1 MTNPYLRLVMG
12 EDEESTAPA
21 GVRNPYEEMLD
32 ASLAAE
38 ERERARVLNNAFK
51 VNPDEEAELRQL
63 HERGKQSAMP
73 SAPTDSAI
81 GRLQSA
87 FPVPPSPDMIQD
99 KAQFKTDLTMREL
112 MSNVAFAPA
121 LKRKYTEEDFARIA
135 SDDSRQLS
143 VVENTLKQTGDFGRS
158 FATGLLPST
167 IGLSAA
173 GLGEWLDSAAIAWRK
188 NVLGNIPGVA
198 GALDKLDAQE
208 AEFWAANPSLARAV
222 APVAGPGAA
231 LKTYGGVGKEVA
243 TAWRPDDIGIEDQI
257 AEGLGQII
265 TTVALTAA
273 TGSPVPA
280 SVAFAGMGAEQQAES
295 LRAAGLEPSERF
307 GELSVGAAI
316 TGGSELLRLGSIMK
330 VLPPGVRSRVLGS
343 VVARISG
350 QALEEGAQEIAE
362 GLAQNLVT
370 TTYDPTASVFEGL
383 AEQGGIAAATAAIF
397 QTGVE
402 LLLPGRQRAPTAEQ
416 LAAQAA
422 LQGRSAEG
430 QLTRLQE
437 TLDAAA
443 QSKLIN
449 RDRAALEE
457 FVNEAAEGTELSNV
471 FIAPDSFAQVAGE
484 LGVDVMEL
492 ARQLGVA
499 DQMQDSALTST
510 PITMPVGK
518 FIATVADTDLAGPLM
533 EVAKLNPFLPSRA
546 EIKAAQEAG
555 EDQFVARA
563 EALAAAVS
571 QDETVRVEAQAIST
585 RIASEMN
592 TVGRFTGDANRVYA
606 TAATQMYVQL
616 AQRLGISPQQA
627 FDNYPLRVAGQ
638 RIGGQPE
645 GQVLASGR
653 AQIVSE
659 AQQQQMYEAA
669 DSFQEEANKVI
680 EDSEFGY
687 EMLDEQLAVIE
698 AEYEARSD
706 ALREID
712 TVELSYNARRAFF
725 DARFDALDP
734 ASPEYDDE
742 LAALEEEADKV
753 EAEAFIDE
761 QDRVAEESIRLMEE
775 SEQRLEKET
784 ERLETEARRQIED
797 FRRQAITDLV
807 DRFEEAYGT
816 AALLDTAYEA
826 YAEYDT
832 RERMAV
838 TDDGEV
844 ISLRD
849 LIARQGET
857 LGQTRRL
864 RSREETLKKYGLD
877 PKKKHT
883 TRQVAAALEARTRA
897 KHGNI
902 ARGDYSAE
910 AARKIRDWV
919 VDEVMFEVDQ
929 SKDNPEK
936 SAVGWY
942 SEKFQIALDRMGL
955 AFNEL
960 VDGIEGSNLP
970 GVQQLQSKEGARQFL
985 TALIAVTSDGAKV
998 KDNLRF
1004 ALATYAYFRENG
1016 RLPANVGFGGER
1028 NSSMNLNLA
1037 NIQALLDQYGAEG
1050 MGTYLLQ
1057 KDTVSNLKKV
1067 AKTNDETFNTA
1078 YKADMQ
1084 LPLAALYFGPKLGA
1098 FYANLRGDTGYLTM
1112 DRWWSRTF
1120 NRYRGTLLAKPTR
1133 EGLDRFKALVTED
1146 RKLNQPASEMT
1157 DDEALA
1163 LTAEYV
1169 KTYKDKK
1176 YKNGTEIEKAAN
1188 TLWKAAFEKL
1198 EDQPFNAS
1206 DREFMVNTT
1215 IASQKL
1221 LKRRGINLTVADIQA
1236 VLWYY
1241 EKRLYGTLGARQT
1254 ADISY
1259 GDVAV
1264 EYAEGFKSG
1273 EISYQDV
1280 LGERSDDAVPGEP
1293 REESYLNQADDE
1305 NISADQIVDASE
1317 DQTIGPEET
1326 FGQDEI
1332 DGTAGTA
1339 GDGRRTEESR
1349 RLAPLEGAPNVRG
1362 NTGPDPRLVAVAEQY
1377 ARDNGVPLKRQAEYV
1392 DVDPARAARIADA
1405 YDAMQHAPQD
1415 PAVQEAY
1422 ANLIQQT
1429 LAQYRALEAAG
1440 YQFWFYDTTNDPYD
1454 GNPQNAMRDLRSTQS
1469 MAVFSTE
1476 AGYGSNATDLDVA
1489 DNPMLADTGIEW
1501 PYGAADGPMRRVL
1514 ANDLFR
1520 AVHDAFGHGLEGA
1533 SFRARGEENAWQA
1546 HVRLFTGSAIAA
1558 ITSET
1563 RGQNSWLNF
1572 GPYADANKTAR
1583 VEDTIF
1589 ADQKTGLMPEWT
1601 WTEGRAADMPD
1612 ADETFGQT
1620 EITQHADGTQ
1630 IRVAEDVGQITVSSA
1645 YGEVKAYTKGDAV
1658 VVTGSFV
1665 EEGRRGQGI
1674 GTDLYQAL
1682 ANLAFERGQVLI
1694 SDRSVTDQAAGAWR
1708 ALAKRGYPVLE
1719 NYVPGTAPDQVG
1731 GGGAS
1736 PMGMNPFVALP
1747 PGKEDMSYAEAVG
1760 QLLSPA
1766 MRAAQAKMA
1775 ADINEGAK
1783 RLGSKTLGQPKAP
1796 IFFSAL
1802 SRFIE
1807 NSKTAKA
1814 PASQWKG
1821 MITNAPGIKVE
1832 EVEMSGVMEWLDLQ
1846 EGPVTREAVAAFVAA
1861 NGVTVE
1867 EVVKG
1872 APAEGNNARLE
1883 EIQREKLPL
1892 IEERDRIRVRQQ
1904 DLASKIDNQTINDKE
1919 KREYKANLNRFVEL
1933 GGLLV
1938 PLEQEE
1944 YNLSAPSGLDTKWSS
1959 YTLPGGENYTELLL
1973 TLPVKDPKKTT
1984 GYITV
1989 RDDDQADD
1997 ILTDM
2002 SAGGLEDLDYGRTET
2017 DTGTV
2022 IEIDG
2027 FDDGTWEEVTRI
2039 AEANGARLRR
2049 VETTGTQPTYRSSH
2063 WSEPNV
2069 LAHVRFKER
2078 TGPNGERVLALEEVQ
2093 SDWHQAGR
2101 ERGYAGQDPMKNW
2114 EIKKDDQGYY
2124 AVGPTYDRV
2133 PFPMA
2138 TTDQEA
2144 QAQVRAW
2151 VEGRASK
2158 IPNAPFKNNAW
2169 VELVLKRMVRYAA
2182 ENGFDTVAWIPGNI
2196 QNGKVVEADDNRAD
2210 FYDKIL
2216 PNIANKFGKK
2226 YGARVEKT
2234 PMDVADPSSSYA
2246 VGAYD
2251 ADGNL
2256 DMEFEDRAE
2265 AERYVAA
2272 ELADG
2277 NVLTLKDLGNLK
2289 FWTLPITPQLR
2300 AVAVEEGFSLFA
2312 RGRRGEY
2319 APRLKEIRLNA
2330 SADFST
2336 FLHELGHHF
2345 LEVYDA
2351 TALTL
2356 RDKEAAGETLTD
2368 GERGVLD
2375 DTRRLLTELARQTNT
2390 EVEGDVLDWWRGKA
2404 FEDRVQMHE
2413 QFARLTEAYFL
2424 DGKAPT
2430 PEMQSMFQTF
2440 KRWMLQ
2446 VYSSLTELNVEL
2458 NDEVRGIL
2466 DRMVAA
2472 EADIKTAEE
2481 NRGLNAMFATKPAFM
2496 TDDEWRGYQ
2505 QLALAATQA
2514 AEDELTARSLR
2525 DMKWLSRAKAREIR
2539 KLQKEAA
2546 EQRAIVEAAVT
2557 VEVMSQPINRART
2570 FLRKGINPDGTEVQG
2585 PHKLSI
2591 ELLKAAYPDGEWKK
2605 LGYGRYGMLGK
2616 EGIDAEMAAELFGF
2630 ESGDAL
2636 IRALLDAE
2644 PAEATIEGETDRR
2657 MLEEF
2662 GDLVNEEAINRAA
2675 DEALHNALR
2684 GRVLSAEYAALAK
2697 ASGQRKMMAAA
2708 AQQIAKQVIGKQNA
2722 AKLKPQVYIAA
2733 ERSAARKAEQALR
2746 RNDLVGAATAKRD
2759 QLLNFEL
2766 AREAQRVLKQRDRT
2780 LNLFRQVTSAKRDTV
2795 SKTRNYDL
2803 VQVARAILAAHGMGQ
2818 VRNAPIEYLDL
2829 LKRYD
2834 PRLYTSLEAT
2844 LLVAVAKQKTIA
2856 DLSVD
2861 EFLGLGDLIGQL
2873 WTLSREEKQVEIEGR
2888 KVELEQI
2895 TTELTDRLATLGDTE
2910 RGQIAEAA
2918 TDAQKNMRS
2927 FVGLLASLRR
2937 VESWARSMDGG
2948 VVGPFT
2954 KYVFR
2959 PISEAADRYRADR
2972 NRLITKFRELF
2983 VAIEPTMGGKKIAA
2997 PELAYTFK
3005 NKAELLHAILHTGNT
3020 SNKRK
3025 LLLGRQW
3032 GAERP
3037 DGTLDDSSWQKFLAR
3052 MAQDGTLT
3060 KADFDFAQGV
3070 WDLLEETKPLAQATH
3085 RKVFGRYFAE
3095 ITAEPVVTPFGT
3107 YAGGYVPAIYDQFF
3121 VGDAAVRAQQEQV
3134 EANDSTMFPSP
3145 ASGFTKGRVE
3155 YNEVLELN
3163 LQLLPMHIDRVL
3175 KFAHLASPVRDVLR
3189 ILRDKGF
3196 ARGLEQVDPTAQSD
3210 MLLPWLQR
3218 ASRQIVEEP
3227 SKGQAGRVADQFFRG
3242 VRNRSGMGLMF
3253 ANLVNV
3259 AQQFTG
3265 FPLVLLRVKPQYVG
3279 AALARYV
3286 ANPARMTKAA
3296 RGASLMMVERGD
3308 NQMSAMYNA
3317 IEQII
3322 DKKNLYGRT
3331 ADWLGRH
3338 TYFMQQGVQNV
3349 MDVIVWTG
3357 GYDQALARGESEAE
3371 AARQGDA
3378 AVRETQGS
3386 VFSEDI
3392 SRIETGPAWARTFTH
3407 MYSYFNMWG
3416 NLLGGEVETTM
3427 REVGLRKGAGRLM
3440 FVYMI
3445 GFLAPAITAQLVA
3458 DALRGQLP
3466 EDEEDDG
3473 YLDNWLSW
3481 FFMTQAKTAIAF
3493 APIVGQAANAT
3504 IGAFTAAPYDDRVG
3518 GSPAISAIEGAVRT
3532 PASVYEAVLA
3542 EGDKSRAVKDTL
3554 NLMTLLTGLPF
3565 QAAARPIGYAVD
3577 VAEGDIEP
3585 TSDLDYLRGLA
3596 TGTASEASR

>member
-32 ASLAAE
+32 ASTRVEDQQRALA
-38 ERERARVLNNAFK
+38 LNNAFK

-63 HERGKQSAMP
+63 HERGKQSVMP
-73 SAPTDSAI
+73 SALADSAI

-87 FPVPPSPDMIQD
+87 FPVPPSPNLIQD

-112 MSNVAFAPA
+112 MNNITFAPA

-158 FATGLLPST
+158 FAAALPST
-167 IGLSAA
+167 FGLSAA
-173 GLGEWLDSAAIAWRK
+173 GLGEWLDSAAITWRK

-243 TAWRPDDIGIEDQI
+243 TAWRPEDMGIEDQI

-265 TTVALTAA
+265 TAVALTAA

-307 GELSVGAAI
+307 GELSAGAAI

-402 LLLPGRQRAPTAEQ
+402 LLIPGRQRAPTAEQ

-443 QSKLIN
+443 QSKLVK

-457 FVNEAAEGTELSNV
+457 FVNEAAEGTELSSV
-471 FIAPDSFAQVAGE
+471 FIAPDSFAQVAEE

-499 DQMQDSALTST
+499 DQVQDSALTST

-571 QDETVRVEAQAIST
+571 QDETVRVEAEAISA
-585 RIASEMN
+585 RIAGEMN

-627 FDNYPLRVAGQ
+627 FDQYPLSVAGQ
-638 RIGGQPE
+638 RIGGQLSE
-645 GQVLASGR
+645 QVLASGR
-653 AQIVSE
+653 AGPE
-659 AQQQQMYEAA
+659 
-669 DSFQEEANKVI
+669 
-680 EDSEFGY
+680 
-687 EMLDEQLAVIE
+687 
-698 AEYEARSD
+698 R
-706 ALREID
+706 ID
-712 TVELSYNARRAFF
+712 QVQRTVNLFRGVGEGR
-725 DARFDALDP
+725 DP
-734 ASPEYDDE
+734 ASATDVGRFLSPDR
-742 LAALEEEADKV
+742 AV
-753 EAEAFIDE
+753 AEGYAGP
-761 QDRVAEESIRLMEE
+761 RGTVAEEQVTFSNL
-775 SEQRLEKET
+775 
-784 ERLETEARRQIED
+784 LETQNWM
-797 FRRQAITDLV
+797 QAKQQLGLTPAATMQDLV
-807 DRFEEAYGT
+807 
-816 AALLDTAYEA
+816 AAAQAQGYDGVSFTTKNGV
-826 YAEYDT
+826 EYIQVPVAP
-832 RERMAV
+832 E
-838 TDDGEV
+838 
-844 ISLRD
+844 
-849 LIARQGET
+849 GET

-864 RSREETLKKYGLD
+864 RTREETLKKYGLD
-877 PKKKHT
+877 PKKKYT

-902 ARGDYSAE
+902 ERGDYSAE
-910 AARKIRDWV
+910 AAKKIRDWV

-929 SKDNPEK
+929 AKDNPEK

-942 SEKFQIALDRMGL
+942 SEKFQAALDRMGL
-955 AFNEL
+955 AFREL
-960 VDGIEGSNLP
+960 VDGVEGSNLP
-970 GVQQLQSKEGARQFL
+970 GVQKLQSKEGARQFL

-1016 RLPANVGFGGER
+1016 TLPTNVGFGGER

-1057 KDTVSNLKKV
+1057 KDTVSNLKQV
-1067 AKTNDETFNTA
+1067 AKANDEIFNTA

-1146 RKLNQPASEMT
+1146 RQLNQPASEMT

-1169 KTYKDKK
+1169 KSYKDKK

-1215 IASQKL
+1215 IAAQKL

-1273 EISYQDV
+1273 KISYQDV
-1280 LGERSDDAVPGEP
+1280 LGERSDDAVSGEP
-1293 REESYLNQADDE
+1293 AKESYLNQTDDGG
-1305 NISADQIVDASE
+1305 ISADQIVDASE

-1332 DGTAGTA
+1332 DGRPEQT
-1339 GDGRRTEESR
+1339 GDRGRRYSGGG
-1349 RLAPLEGAPNVRG
+1349 LAPLEGAPVVQG
-1362 NTGPDPRLVAVAEQY
+1362 ATGPDPRIVAVAEQY
-1377 ARDNGVPLKRQAEYV
+1377 ARDNGIDFRRQSEYAQ
-1392 DVDPARAARIADA
+1392 VDPERGARIAQA
-1405 YDAMQHAPQD
+1405 YQDMAHAPQD
-1415 PAVQEAY
+1415 PAVREAY
-1422 ANLIQQT
+1422 ADLIRQT
-1429 LAQYRALEAAG
+1429 RAQYDALVAAG
-1440 YQFWFYDTTNDPYD
+1440 YTFTFFDSNSDPYA
-1454 GNPQNAMRDLRSTQS
+1454 GNPFAAMRDLRANQS
-1469 MAVFSTE
+1469 MAVYGTYD
-1476 AGYGSNATDLDVA
+1476 GYGTEGITGAA
-1489 DNPMLADTGIEW
+1489 IEGNPMLADTGLQW
-1501 PYGAADGPMRRVL
+1501 PDQAGTLYMVT

-1520 AVHDAFGHGLEGA
+1520 AVHDAFGHGVEGA
-1533 SFRARGEENAWQA
+1533 GFRARGEENAWQA
-1546 HVRLFTGSAIAA
+1546 HVRLFTGPAVGA

-1563 RGQNSWLNF
+1563 RGQNSWLNY
-1572 GPYADANKTAR
+1572 GPYGETNRTAKLEGT
-1583 VEDTIF
+1583 VF
-1589 ADQKTGLMPEWT
+1589 AEQKNGLMPDWT
-1601 WTEGRAADMPD
+1601 WTEGRVSDMPAPTEQEQTD
-1612 ADETFGQT
+1612 GQTTARPAGRPGQVDGGRLSSPRRLPDGTTEAVHYGRVAGLTATDPTQWGKGGAFLSRDERNRISEAPPRTYFGFNVGQPGGYVKEEGTGDNTYYAYVPMDRLYDLAEDPDNLVERAKEILQERKVAPISALELAVQEAGYAGFWRDHPSYGMAGAVFEPVPVSTERRPDAVPPADETFGQT

-1630 IRVAEDVGQITVSSA
+1630 IRVAEDVGQITVSSE

-1658 VVTGSFV
+1658 IVTGSFV

-1708 ALAKRGYPVLE
+1708 ALAQRGYTVLE
-1719 NYVPGTAPDQVG
+1719 NYVPGAAPDQVG

-1736 PMGMNPFVALP
+1736 PMGLNPFVALP

-1766 MRAAQAKMA
+1766 MRAAQAEMA

-1783 RLGSKTLGQPKAP
+1783 RLGP
-1796 IFFSAL
+1796 
-1802 SRFIE
+1802 
-1807 NSKTAKA
+1807 
-1814 PASQWKG
+1814 
-1821 MITNAPGIKVE
+1821 
-1832 EVEMSGVMEWLDLQ
+1832 
-1846 EGPVTREAVAAFVAA
+1846 
-1861 NGVTVE
+1861 
-1867 EVVKG
+1867 
-1872 APAEGNNARLE
+1872 
-1883 EIQREKLPL
+1883 
-1892 IEERDRIRVRQQ
+1892 
-1904 DLASKIDNQTINDKE
+1904 
-1919 KREYKANLNRFVEL
+1919 
-1933 GGLLV
+1933 
-1938 PLEQEE
+1938 
-1944 YNLSAPSGLDTKWSS
+1944 
-1959 YTLPGGENYTELLL
+1959 
-1973 TLPVKDPKKTT
+1973 
-1984 GYITV
+1984 
-1989 RDDDQADD
+1989 
-1997 ILTDM
+1997 
-2002 SAGGLEDLDYGRTET
+2002 
-2017 DTGTV
+2017 
-2022 IEIDG
+2022 
-2027 FDDGTWEEVTRI
+2027 
-2039 AEANGARLRR
+2039 
-2049 VETTGTQPTYRSSH
+2049 PT
-2063 WSEPNV
+2063 P
-2069 LAHVRFKER
+2069 
-2078 TGPNGERVLALEEVQ
+2078 
-2093 SDWHQAGR
+2093 
-2101 ERGYAGQDPMKNW
+2101 
-2114 EIKKDDQGYY
+2114 
-2124 AVGPTYDRV
+2124 
-2133 PFPMA
+2133 
-2138 TTDQEA
+2138 
-2144 QAQVRAW
+2144 
-2151 VEGRASK
+2151 
-2158 IPNAPFKNNAW
+2158 
-2169 VELVLKRMVRYAA
+2169 RYA
-2182 ENGFDTVAWIPGNI
+2182 
-2196 QNGKVVEADDNRAD
+2196 
-2210 FYDKIL
+2210 
-2216 PNIANKFGKK
+2216 
-2226 YGARVEKT
+2226 
-2234 PMDVADPSSSYA
+2234 
-2246 VGAYD
+2246 
-2251 ADGNL
+2251 
-2256 DMEFEDRAE
+2256 
-2265 AERYVAA
+2265 
-2272 ELADG
+2272 
-2277 NVLTLKDLGNLK
+2277 
-2289 FWTLPITPQLR
+2289 
-2300 AVAVEEGFSLFA
+2300 A

-2319 APRLKEIRLNA
+2319 SPRLKEIRLNA

-2356 RDKEAAGETLTD
+2356 RDKEAAGETLTA

-2375 DTRRLLTELARQTNT
+2375 DTRRLLAELARQTST
-2390 EVEGDVLDWWRGKA
+2390 EVEGDVLDWWRGRA

-2424 DGKAPT
+2424 EGKAPT
-2430 PEMQSMFQTF
+2430 PEMQGMFQTF

-2446 VYSSLTELNVEL
+2446 VYSSLTELDVEL

-2496 TDDEWRGYQ
+2496 TDEEWRGYQ
-2505 QLALAATQA
+2505 QLALTATQA

-2557 VEVMSQPINRART
+2557 AEVMSQPINRART

-2591 ELLKAAYPDGEWKK
+2591 ETLKAAYPDGEWKK

-2616 EGIDAEMAAELFGF
+2616 EGIDADMAAELFGF

-2766 AREAQRVLKQRDRT
+2766 AREAQRVLKQRNRT
-2780 LNLFRQVTSAKRDTV
+2780 LDLFRQVTSAKRDTV

-2873 WTLSREEKQVEIEGR
+2873 WTLSREEKQIEIEGR

-2895 TTELTDRLATLGDTE
+2895 TTELTSRLATLGDTE

-3005 NKAELLHAILHTGNT
+3005 NKAELLHAILHTGNA

-3095 ITAEPVVTPFGT
+3095 ITADPVVTPFGT

-3189 ILRDKGF
+3189 ILRDKEF

-3227 SKGQAGRVADQFFRG
+3227 SKGQAGRLADQFFRG

-3296 RGASLMMVERGD
+3296 RGASLMMAERGD

-3331 ADWLGRH
+3331 VDWLGRH
-3338 TYFMQQGVQNV
+3338 TYFMQQAVQNV

-3357 GYDQALARGESEAE
+3357 GYDQALANGATEAE
-3371 AARQGDA
+3371 AAKQGDA

-3392 SRIETGPAWARTFTH
+3392 ARIETGPAWARTFTH
-3407 MYSYFNMWG
+3407 MYSYFSMWG

-3554 NLMTLLTGLPF
+3554 NLMTLLTGIPF

>member
-32 ASLAAE
+32 ASTKAEDQQRALA
-38 ERERARVLNNAFK
+38 LNNAFK

-63 HERGKQSAMP
+63 HERGKQSVMP
-73 SAPTDSAI
+73 SAPADSAI

-87 FPVPPSPDMIQD
+87 FPVPPSPNLIQD

-112 MSNVAFAPA
+112 MNNISSAPA
-121 LKRKYTEEDFARIA
+121 LKRKYTQEDFARIA
-135 SDDSRQLS
+135 SDDSDKLS
-143 VVENTLKQTGDFGRS
+143 LVENTLKQTGDFGRS
-158 FATGLLPST
+158 LASAFPST
-167 IGLSAA
+167 IGLSTA

-222 APVAGPGAA
+222 TPYAGPGAV

-265 TTVALTAA
+265 TAVALTAA
-273 TGSPVPA
+273 TGNPVPA

-443 QSKLIN
+443 QSKLVN

-471 FIAPDSFAQVAGE
+471 FIAPDSFAQVAEE

-585 RIASEMN
+585 RIAGELN

-638 RIGGQPE
+638 RIGGQAAPSRPE
-645 GQVLASGR
+645 GQVPRTVSLFRGVGEGR
-653 AQIVSE
+653 
-659 AQQQQMYEAA
+659 
-669 DSFQEEANKVI
+669 
-680 EDSEFGY
+680 
-687 EMLDEQLAVIE
+687 
-698 AEYEARSD
+698 
-706 ALREID
+706 
-712 TVELSYNARRAFF
+712 
-725 DARFDALDP
+725 DP
-734 ASPEYDDE
+734 ASATDVGRFLSPDR
-742 LAALEEEADKV
+742 AV
-753 EAEAFIDE
+753 AEGYAGP
-761 QDRVAEESIRLMEE
+761 RGTVAEEQVTFSNLLETQTWMQAKERLGLTPSATMQDLVAAAQAQGYDGVSFTTKNGVEYIQVPVAPEGEFLGQFAGINAATANISELERAKRMKEQGASQDEIWQATGWNERVDGNWRFEVSDDQAALTGERSGRLENVLQHPELYDAYPGLRNVIVEDTSSVDAASLGVAADGTLIVRVNWPRVERQDGSGLLSILHELQHGIQTIETWSGGFSPDAVTTDALKAVNKVRKDLDSGAIWWTPVDVYRRVAGEVEARTTETRAGMTAEE
-775 SEQRLEKET
+775 RRRTPPEDDIPRGEQIKDPNFLLAVSEQKNR
-784 ERLETEARRQIED
+784 
-797 FRRQAITDLV
+797 V
-807 DRFEEAYGT
+807 M
-816 AALLDTAYEA
+816 ALLTGKPA
-826 YAEYDT
+826 
-832 RERMAV
+832 AV
-838 TDDGEV
+838 RFSADQLFD
-844 ISLRD
+844 RD
-849 LIARQGET
+849 GET

-942 SEKFQIALDRMGL
+942 SGKFQIALDRMGL

-1215 IASQKL
+1215 IAAQKL

-1280 LGERSDDAVPGEP
+1280 LGERSDDAVSGEP

-1332 DGTAGTA
+1332 DGRPQQPGA
-1339 GDGRRTEESR
+1339 GDGRRAYSR
-1349 RLAPLEGAPNVRG
+1349 RGLSPLEGAPAK
-1362 NTGPDPRLVAVAEQY
+1362 TAGPDPSLVAVAEDY
-1377 ARDNGVPLKRQAEYV
+1377 AAANGIALRRPARFAEL
-1392 DVDPARAARIADA
+1392 DVDRAQRIAA
-1405 YDAMQHAPQD
+1405 AFDAMQHAPQD
-1415 PAVQEAY
+1415 PAVRDAY
-1422 ANLIQQT
+1422 EDLKRQT
-1429 LAQYRALEAAG
+1429 QAQYDALVAAG
-1440 YQFWFYDTTNDPYD
+1440 YSFTFYDGDTDPYA
-1454 GNPQNAMRDLRSTQS
+1454 GNPMNAMRDLRNNKN
-1469 MAVFSTE
+1469 MAVYGTYS
-1476 AGYGSNATDLDVA
+1476 GYGTAGVTDGDRA
-1489 DNPMLADTGIEW
+1489 DNPMLEDTGLQW
-1501 PYGAADGPMRRVL
+1501 PDQNGVL
-1514 ANDLFR
+1514 QPVTSNDLFR

-1533 SFRARGEENAWQA
+1533 GFRARGEENAWQA
-1546 HVRLFTGSAIAA
+1546 HQRLYTGPALAA
-1558 ITSET
+1558 ATTEL
-1563 RGQNSWLNF
+1563 RGQNSWLNY
-1572 GPYADANKTAR
+1572 GPYGETNRTAK
-1583 VEDTIF
+1583 VEDTVF
-1589 ADQKTGLMPEWT
+1589 AENKIGLLPEWA
-1601 WTEGRAADMPD
+1601 WTEGVVEDMPD

-1630 IRVAEDVGQITVSSA
+1630 IRVAEDVGQITVSSE

-1708 ALAKRGYPVLE
+1708 ALAQRGYTVLE
-1719 NYVPGTAPDQVG
+1719 NYVPGEQPDQVG

-1736 PMGMNPFVALP
+1736 PMGLNPFVALP

-1766 MRAAQAKMA
+1766 MRAAQAEMA
-1775 ADINEGAK
+1775 ADVNEGAK
-1783 RLGSKTLGQPKAP
+1783 RLGP
-1796 IFFSAL
+1796 
-1802 SRFIE
+1802 
-1807 NSKTAKA
+1807 
-1814 PASQWKG
+1814 
-1821 MITNAPGIKVE
+1821 
-1832 EVEMSGVMEWLDLQ
+1832 
-1846 EGPVTREAVAAFVAA
+1846 
-1861 NGVTVE
+1861 
-1867 EVVKG
+1867 
-1872 APAEGNNARLE
+1872 
-1883 EIQREKLPL
+1883 
-1892 IEERDRIRVRQQ
+1892 
-1904 DLASKIDNQTINDKE
+1904 
-1919 KREYKANLNRFVEL
+1919 
-1933 GGLLV
+1933 
-1938 PLEQEE
+1938 
-1944 YNLSAPSGLDTKWSS
+1944 
-1959 YTLPGGENYTELLL
+1959 
-1973 TLPVKDPKKTT
+1973 
-1984 GYITV
+1984 
-1989 RDDDQADD
+1989 
-1997 ILTDM
+1997 
-2002 SAGGLEDLDYGRTET
+2002 
-2017 DTGTV
+2017 
-2022 IEIDG
+2022 
-2027 FDDGTWEEVTRI
+2027 
-2039 AEANGARLRR
+2039 
-2049 VETTGTQPTYRSSH
+2049 PT
-2063 WSEPNV
+2063 P
-2069 LAHVRFKER
+2069 
-2078 TGPNGERVLALEEVQ
+2078 
-2093 SDWHQAGR
+2093 
-2101 ERGYAGQDPMKNW
+2101 
-2114 EIKKDDQGYY
+2114 
-2124 AVGPTYDRV
+2124 
-2133 PFPMA
+2133 
-2138 TTDQEA
+2138 
-2144 QAQVRAW
+2144 
-2151 VEGRASK
+2151 
-2158 IPNAPFKNNAW
+2158 
-2169 VELVLKRMVRYAA
+2169 RYA
-2182 ENGFDTVAWIPGNI
+2182 
-2196 QNGKVVEADDNRAD
+2196 
-2210 FYDKIL
+2210 
-2216 PNIANKFGKK
+2216 
-2226 YGARVEKT
+2226 
-2234 PMDVADPSSSYA
+2234 
-2246 VGAYD
+2246 
-2251 ADGNL
+2251 
-2256 DMEFEDRAE
+2256 
-2265 AERYVAA
+2265 
-2272 ELADG
+2272 
-2277 NVLTLKDLGNLK
+2277 
-2289 FWTLPITPQLR
+2289 
-2300 AVAVEEGFSLFA
+2300 A

-2390 EVEGDVLDWWRGKA
+2390 EVEGDVLDWWRGRA

-2430 PEMQSMFQTF
+2430 PEMQGMFQTF

-2766 AREAQRVLKQRDRT
+2766 AREAQRVLKQRNRT
-2780 LNLFRQVTSAKRDTV
+2780 LDLFRQVTSAKRDTV

-2873 WTLSREEKQVEIEGR
+2873 WTLSREEKQIEIEGR
-2888 KVELEQI
+2888 RVELEQI
-2895 TTELTDRLATLGDTE
+2895 TTELTDRLSTLGDTE

-2918 TDAQKNMRS
+2918 TDAQKNLRS

-3037 DGTLDDSSWQKFLAR
+3037 DGTLDDSSWQKFIAR

-3145 ASGFTKGRVE
+3145 TSGFTKGRVE

-3189 ILRDKGF
+3189 ILRDKEF

-3286 ANPARMTKAA
+3286 TNPARMTKAA

-3331 ADWLGRH
+3331 VDWFGRH
-3338 TYFMQQGVQNV
+3338 TYFLQQAVQNV

-3357 GYDQALARGESEAE
+3357 GYDQALASGATEAE

-3378 AVRETQGS
+3378 VVRETQGS

-3407 MYSYFNMWG
+3407 MYSYFSMWG

-3493 APIVGQAANAT
+3493 APIVGQAGNAA
-3504 IGAFTAAPYDDRVG
+3504 IGAFTDAPYDDRVG

-3532 PASVYEAVLA
+3532 PASVYEAVLTD
-3542 EGDKSRAVKDTL
+3542 GDKSRAVKDTL
-3554 NLMTLLTGLPF
+3554 NLMTLLTGVPF

>member
-32 ASLAAE
+32 ASTRVEDQQRALA
-38 ERERARVLNNAFK
+38 LNNAFK

-63 HERGKQSAMP
+63 HERGKQSVMP
-73 SAPTDSAI
+73 SAPADSAI

-87 FPVPPSPDMIQD
+87 FPVPPSPNLIQD

-112 MSNVAFAPA
+112 MSNISSAPA
-121 LKRKYTEEDFARIA
+121 LKRKYTQEDFATIA
-135 SDDSRQLS
+135 SDDSMQLS
-143 VVENTLKQTGDFGRS
+143 MVERTIKGIGGRGFMTEFPRATMADLAFRKVSGETLSLTDEGRLLDATARVNELTAEQEGRGIISYALNIVGSTLGQLITGAPAGAAGAGVGAVTGAGIGAAGAAIGGQLGPQI
-158 FATGLLPST
+158 ATPEEIVT
-167 IGLSAA
+167 IPAATVTGALVGGKRGYAA
-173 GLGEWLDSAAIAWRK
+173 GLAVHNFRQITGLSYLEYSNYRDINGQLMDPDIAR
-188 NVLGNIPGVA
+188 
-198 GALDKLDAQE
+198 
-208 AEFWAANPSLARAV
+208 
-222 APVAGPGAA
+222 GAA
-231 LKTYGGVGKEVA
+231 LVVGALSTGTETFADITLSKSLPGFEKFLGKGGKEVA
-243 TAWRPDDIGIEDQI
+243 EQLLATDVGRSALSKLGRRVAETSGVEAVTEGVQGVIEILGGEAAKGI
-257 AEGLGQII
+257 AEGEFAPI
-265 TTVALTAA
+265 T
-273 TGSPVPA
+273 
-280 SVAFAGMGAEQQAES
+280 
-295 LRAAGLEPSERF
+295 
-307 GELSVGAAI
+307 
-316 TGGSELLRLGSIMK
+316 
-330 VLPPGVRSRVLGS
+330 
-343 VVARISG
+343 
-350 QALEEGAQEIAE
+350 LEEAGARVGESVLQGAIGGA
-362 GLAQNLVT
+362 GVPIVT
-370 TTYDPTASVFEGL
+370 APVTIPV
-383 AEQGGIAAATAAIF
+383 EQYFIN
-397 QTGVE
+397 
-402 LLLPGRQRAPTAEQ
+402 R
-416 LAAQAA
+416 QAA
-422 LQGRSAEG
+422 YAAMEARSAGG
-430 QLTRLQE
+430 QLNRLQSAV
-437 TLDAAA
+437 DAAA
-443 QSKLIN
+443 QSKLVK

-471 FIAPDSFAQVAGE
+471 FIAPDSFAQVAEE

-499 DQMQDSALTST
+499 DQVQDSALTST

-563 EALAAAVS
+563 EALAAAVA
-571 QDETVRVEAQAIST
+571 QDETVRVEAEAISA
-585 RIASEMN
+585 RIVGEMN
-592 TVGRFTGDANRVYA
+592 AVGRFTGDANRVYA

-627 FDNYPLRVAGQ
+627 FDNYPLRV
-638 RIGGQPE
+638 GGGNLPGGPE
-645 GQVLASGR
+645 
-653 AQIVSE
+653 
-659 AQQQQMYEAA
+659 
-669 DSFQEEANKVI
+669 
-680 EDSEFGY
+680 
-687 EMLDEQLAVIE
+687 
-698 AEYEARSD
+698 
-706 ALREID
+706 
-712 TVELSYNARRAFF
+712 T
-725 DARFDALDP
+725 
-734 ASPEYDDE
+734 
-742 LAALEEEADKV
+742 
-753 EAEAFIDE
+753 
-761 QDRVAEESIRLMEE
+761 
-775 SEQRLEKET
+775 
-784 ERLETEARRQIED
+784 
-797 FRRQAITDLV
+797 
-807 DRFEEAYGT
+807 
-816 AALLDTAYEA
+816 
-826 YAEYDT
+826 
-832 RERMAV
+832 
-838 TDDGEV
+838 
-844 ISLRD
+844 
-849 LIARQGET
+849 ET
-857 LGQTRRL
+857 LGQG
-864 RSREETLKKYGLD
+864 KGL
-877 PKKKHT
+877 
-883 TRQVAAALEARTRA
+883 VSAAVRIGGKTYTGRNHGEAVNEARA
-897 KHGNI
+897 DGQ
-902 ARGDYSAE
+902 
-910 AARKIRDWV
+910 V
-919 VDEVMFEVDQ
+919 VDDINETAGFVD
-929 SKDNPEK
+929 SRGKFLRRDDPE
-936 SAVGWY
+936 AVYAAIAAGQLDRARQRVI
-942 SEKFQIALDRMGL
+942 EIALR
-955 AFNEL
+955 
-960 VDGIEGSNLP
+960 
-970 GVQQLQSKEGARQFL
+970 
-985 TALIAVTSDGAKV
+985 
-998 KDNLRF
+998 
-1004 ALATYAYFRENG
+1004 
-1016 RLPANVGFGGER
+1016 
-1028 NSSMNLNLA
+1028 
-1037 NIQALLDQYGAEG
+1037 
-1050 MGTYLLQ
+1050 
-1057 KDTVSNLKKV
+1057 
-1067 AKTNDETFNTA
+1067 
-1078 YKADMQ
+1078 
-1084 LPLAALYFGPKLGA
+1084 
-1098 FYANLRGDTGYLTM
+1098 RGDTVTLTSDM
-1112 DRWWSRTF
+1112 LTF
-1120 NRYRGTLLAKPTR
+1120 E
-1133 EGLDRFKALVTED
+1133 EG
-1146 RKLNQPASEMT
+1146 
-1157 DDEALA
+1157 
-1163 LTAEYV
+1163 
-1169 KTYKDKK
+1169 
-1176 YKNGTEIEKAAN
+1176 
-1188 TLWKAAFEKL
+1188 
-1198 EDQPFNAS
+1198 
-1206 DREFMVNTT
+1206 
-1215 IASQKL
+1215 
-1221 LKRRGINLTVADIQA
+1221 
-1236 VLWYY
+1236 
-1241 EKRLYGTLGARQT
+1241 
-1254 ADISY
+1254 
-1259 GDVAV
+1259 
-1264 EYAEGFKSG
+1264 
-1273 EISYQDV
+1273 
-1280 LGERSDDAVPGEP
+1280 
-1293 REESYLNQADDE
+1293 
-1305 NISADQIVDASE
+1305 
-1317 DQTIGPEET
+1317 QTIGPE
-1326 FGQDEI
+1326 
-1332 DGTAGTA
+1332 
-1339 GDGRRTEESR
+1339 
-1349 RLAPLEGAPNVRG
+1349 
-1362 NTGPDPRLVAVAEQY
+1362 
-1377 ARDNGVPLKRQAEYV
+1377 
-1392 DVDPARAARIADA
+1392 
-1405 YDAMQHAPQD
+1405 
-1415 PAVQEAY
+1415 
-1422 ANLIQQT
+1422 
-1429 LAQYRALEAAG
+1429 
-1440 YQFWFYDTTNDPYD
+1440 
-1454 GNPQNAMRDLRSTQS
+1454 
-1469 MAVFSTE
+1469 
-1476 AGYGSNATDLDVA
+1476 
-1489 DNPMLADTGIEW
+1489 
-1501 PYGAADGPMRRVL
+1501 
-1514 ANDLFR
+1514 
-1520 AVHDAFGHGLEGA
+1520 
-1533 SFRARGEENAWQA
+1533 
-1546 HVRLFTGSAIAA
+1546 
-1558 ITSET
+1558 
-1563 RGQNSWLNF
+1563 
-1572 GPYADANKTAR
+1572 
-1583 VEDTIF
+1583 
-1589 ADQKTGLMPEWT
+1589 
-1601 WTEGRAADMPD
+1601 
-1612 ADETFGQT
+1612 ETFGQT

-1630 IRVAEDVGQITVSSA
+1630 IRVAEDVG
-1645 YGEVKAYTKGDAV
+1645 
-1658 VVTGSFV
+1658 
-1665 EEGRRGQGI
+1665 
-1674 GTDLYQAL
+1674 
-1682 ANLAFERGQVLI
+1682 
-1694 SDRSVTDQAAGAWR
+1694 
-1708 ALAKRGYPVLE
+1708 P
-1719 NYVPGTAPDQVG
+1719 
-1731 GGGAS
+1731 
-1736 PMGMNPFVALP
+1736 
-1747 PGKEDMSYAEAVG
+1747 
-1760 QLLSPA
+1760 
-1766 MRAAQAKMA
+1766 
-1775 ADINEGAK
+1775 
-1783 RLGSKTLGQPKAP
+1783 KTLGQPKAP
-1796 IFFSAL
+1796 IFYSAL

-1807 NSKTAKA
+1807 NSKTTKA

-1832 EVEMSGVMEWLDLQ
+1832 EVEMSGVMDWLDLQ
-1846 EGPVTREAVAAFVAA
+1846 QGPVTREALAAFVAA

-1867 EVVKG
+1867 EVVR
-1872 APAEGNNARLE
+1872 ASSAAGNPRMDA
-1883 EIQREKLPL
+1883 IQREMLPL
-1892 IEERDRIRVRQQ
+1892 IEENDRILQ
-1904 DLASKIDNQTINDKE
+1904 DMNGLEDGPEMDALSE
-1919 KREYKANLNRFVEL
+1919 RHRANYDRIQEL
-1933 GGLLV
+1933 R
-1938 PLEQEE
+1938 LER
-1944 YNLSAPSGLDTKWSS
+1944 LDISSRDMDETKWGSW
-1959 YTLPGGENYTELLL
+1959 TLPGGQNYTELLL
-1973 TLPVKDPKKTT
+1973 RLPTEIKAVQNWR
-1984 GYITV
+1984 V
-1989 RDDDQADD
+1989 RRGDGQ
-1997 ILTDM
+1997 
-2002 SAGGLEDLDYGRTET
+2002 SAGLFGTE
-2017 DTGTV
+2017 
-2022 IEIDG
+2022 
-2027 FDDGTWEEVTRI
+2027 
-2039 AEANGARLRR
+2039 AEAQAWIDRNGTTPGFLRIER
-2049 VETTGTQPTYRSSH
+2049 EPDSQIETGYRSSH
-2063 WSEPNV
+2063 WSELSV

-2078 TGPNGERVLALEEVQ
+2078 TGPNGERVLALEEIQ

-2101 ERGYAGQDPMKNW
+2101 ERGYKSEDAEKIAAAERQDRISAAESRLANAEQVSGDIIRRVREFVQIHVPETWEATGRHPPDLSRVSDYELIFILDNVNQSRGQKYA
-2114 EIKKDDQGYY
+2114 DDVRSDASRLKQELSP
-2124 AVGPTYDRV
+2124 ALQERSNSQRALEASRSPS
-2133 PFPMA
+2133 PS
-2138 TTDQEA
+2138 TT
-2144 QAQVRAW
+2144 V
-2151 VEGRASK
+2151 
-2158 IPNAPFKNNAW
+2158 PNAPFKNNAW
-2169 VELVLKRMVRYAA
+2169 VDLVLKRMIRYAA
-2182 ENGFDTVAWIPGNI
+2182 ENGFDSVAWIPGNT
-2196 QNGKVVEADDNRAD
+2196 QNGRVVETDDNRSD
-2210 FYDKIL
+2210 FYDKIV
-2216 PNIANKFGKK
+2216 PNAASKLGKK
-2226 YGARVEKT
+2226 YGARVAQT
-2234 PMDVADPSSSYA
+2234 PIDMPAQAKGTGWEDTGQPKQARDA
-2246 VGAYD
+2246 GALQWW
-2251 ADGNL
+2251 A
-2256 DMEFEDRAE
+2256 
-2265 AERYVAA
+2265 
-2272 ELADG
+2272 
-2277 NVLTLKDLGNLK
+2277 
-2289 FWTLPITPQLR
+2289 LPITPELR
-2300 AVAVEEGFSLFA
+2300 AVAMEEGFSLFA

-2319 APRLKEIRLNA
+2319 SPRLKEIRLNA

-2375 DTRRLLTELARQTNT
+2375 DTRRLLTELARQTST
-2390 EVEGDVLDWWRGKA
+2390 EVEGDVLDWWRGRA

-2496 TDDEWRGYQ
+2496 TDEEWRGYQ

-2557 VEVMSQPINRART
+2557 AEVMSQPINRART

-2766 AREAQRVLKQRDRT
+2766 AREAQRVLKQRNRT
-2780 LNLFRQVTSAKRDTV
+2780 LDLFRRVTSAKRDTV

-2803 VQVARAILAAHGMGQ
+2803 VQVARAILAAHGMGR

-2873 WTLSREEKQVEIEGR
+2873 WTLSREEKQIEIEGR

-2918 TDAQKNMRS
+2918 TDAQKNLRS

-2997 PELAYTFK
+2997 PELSYTFK
-3005 NKAELLHAILHTGNT
+3005 NKAELLHAILHTGNA

-3052 MAQDGTLT
+3052 MAQEGTLT

-3189 ILRDKGF
+3189 ILRDKEF

-3227 SKGQAGRVADQFFRG
+3227 SKGQAGRLADQFFRG

-3322 DKKNLYGRT
+3322 DKKDLYGRT
-3331 ADWLGRH
+3331 VDWFGRH
-3338 TYFMQQGVQNV
+3338 TYFLQQAVQNV

-3407 MYSYFNMWG
+3407 MYSYFSMWG

-3554 NLMTLLTGLPF
+3554 NLMTLLTGIPF

>member
-32 ASLAAE
+32 ASTKAEDQQRALA
-38 ERERARVLNNAFK
+38 LNNAFK

-63 HERGKQSAMP
+63 HERGKQSVIP
-73 SAPTDSAI
+73 SAPADSAI

-87 FPVPPSPDMIQD
+87 FPVPPSPDLIQD
-99 KAQFKTDLTMREL
+99 KAQFKIDLTMREL

-443 QSKLIN
+443 QSKLVK

-571 QDETVRVEAQAIST
+571 QDETVRVEAQAISA

-653 AQIVSE
+653 AGIVSE
-659 AQQQQMYEAA
+659 AQEAA
-669 DSFQEEANKVI
+669 TDQLYDAIDRVEQETEQQLFDAI
-680 EDSEFGY
+680 EERAAVV
-687 EMLDEQLAVIE
+687 EDEYQARIDAL
-698 AEYEARSD
+698 EAR
-706 ALREID
+706 D
-712 TVELSYNARRAFF
+712 TVDVGQAAY
-725 DARFDALDP
+725 DAYTDPLFDALDP
-734 ASPEYDDE
+734 DSPTYDEDFDAIE
-742 LAALEEEADKV
+742 TEGRRL
-753 EAEAFIDE
+753 EAEA
-761 QDRVAEESIRLMEE
+761 REEAE
-775 SEQRLEKET
+775 SEVFDEVGAVEQERDAFLETER
-784 ERLETEARRQIED
+784 ERLETEGRLQVEE
-797 FRRQAITDLV
+797 FRRQAITDLF
-807 DRFEEAYGT
+807 DEFERAYGA
-816 AALLDTAYEA
+816 AALADAYDA
-826 YAEYDT
+826 YGEYDT

-838 TDDGEV
+838 RADGQV
-844 ISLRD
+844 VSLRD
-849 LIARQGET
+849 LIAGQGET

-1146 RKLNQPASEMT
+1146 RQLNQPASEMT

-1326 FGQDEI
+1326 FGQEAVDRAPQPRVIYEVAPDPNNTELAARWRQLTPEQRLAVSKIVAAEI
-1332 DGTAGTA
+1332 LPGVLRDLGASGRVLDQIGSYLDDTNPSFALALAA
-1339 GDGRRTEESR
+1339 GDVDTVAKIFGFVLSQDSMMAISPKEFPGSFQTSALRLDIGDKTFDEVAAIYATLRAITLPDGRQPIGGQTTSDGEMTILLGAEDDVIAIGDLVTQALGAAFPVTGHKVYAAFPDKQEYDYALPDGDPPGDAG
-1349 RLAPLEGAPNVRG
+1349 LA
-1362 NTGPDPRLVAVAEQY
+1362 
-1377 ARDNGVPLKRQAEYV
+1377 RQR
-1392 DVDPARAARIADA
+1392 ARAARSEASRVLNRETDRILGERRSQDTARDA
-1405 YDAMQHAPQD
+1405 GRDEQVDRGRLSSPRRLRDGTTEAVHYGRVAGLTATDPTRWGQGGAFLTREERNRIGEAPPRTYFGLNVGLPGGYAKEAGTGENAYYAYLPLDRLYDLSGD
-1415 PAVQEAY
+1415 PD
-1422 ANLIQQT
+1422 NLIV
-1429 LAQYRALEAAG
+1429 RAREIFQERNVA
-1440 YQFWFYDTTNDPYD
+1440 
-1454 GNPQNAMRDLRSTQS
+1454 SQS
-1469 MAVFSTE
+1469 AWEIAIQE
-1476 AGYGSNATDLDVA
+1476 AGYAGLWVN
-1489 DNPMLADTGIEW
+1489 NPAYGMAGIVFE
-1501 PYGAADGPMRRVL
+1501 PVPVSTERR
-1514 ANDLFR
+1514 
-1520 AVHDAFGHGLEGA
+1520 
-1533 SFRARGEENAWQA
+1533 
-1546 HVRLFTGSAIAA
+1546 
-1558 ITSET
+1558 
-1563 RGQNSWLNF
+1563 
-1572 GPYADANKTAR
+1572 
-1583 VEDTIF
+1583 
-1589 ADQKTGLMPEWT
+1589 
-1601 WTEGRAADMPD
+1601 PD
-1612 ADETFGQT
+1612 AVPPVDETFGQT

-1708 ALAKRGYPVLE
+1708 ALAQRGYPVLE
-1719 NYVPGTAPDQVG
+1719 NYVPGEQPDQVG

-1783 RLGSKTLGQPKAP
+1783 RLGP
-1796 IFFSAL
+1796 
-1802 SRFIE
+1802 
-1807 NSKTAKA
+1807 
-1814 PASQWKG
+1814 
-1821 MITNAPGIKVE
+1821 
-1832 EVEMSGVMEWLDLQ
+1832 
-1846 EGPVTREAVAAFVAA
+1846 
-1861 NGVTVE
+1861 
-1867 EVVKG
+1867 
-1872 APAEGNNARLE
+1872 
-1883 EIQREKLPL
+1883 
-1892 IEERDRIRVRQQ
+1892 
-1904 DLASKIDNQTINDKE
+1904 
-1919 KREYKANLNRFVEL
+1919 
-1933 GGLLV
+1933 
-1938 PLEQEE
+1938 
-1944 YNLSAPSGLDTKWSS
+1944 
-1959 YTLPGGENYTELLL
+1959 
-1973 TLPVKDPKKTT
+1973 
-1984 GYITV
+1984 
-1989 RDDDQADD
+1989 
-1997 ILTDM
+1997 
-2002 SAGGLEDLDYGRTET
+2002 
-2017 DTGTV
+2017 
-2022 IEIDG
+2022 
-2027 FDDGTWEEVTRI
+2027 
-2039 AEANGARLRR
+2039 
-2049 VETTGTQPTYRSSH
+2049 PT
-2063 WSEPNV
+2063 P
-2069 LAHVRFKER
+2069 
-2078 TGPNGERVLALEEVQ
+2078 
-2093 SDWHQAGR
+2093 
-2101 ERGYAGQDPMKNW
+2101 
-2114 EIKKDDQGYY
+2114 
-2124 AVGPTYDRV
+2124 
-2133 PFPMA
+2133 
-2138 TTDQEA
+2138 
-2144 QAQVRAW
+2144 
-2151 VEGRASK
+2151 
-2158 IPNAPFKNNAW
+2158 
-2169 VELVLKRMVRYAA
+2169 RYA
-2182 ENGFDTVAWIPGNI
+2182 
-2196 QNGKVVEADDNRAD
+2196 
-2210 FYDKIL
+2210 
-2216 PNIANKFGKK
+2216 
-2226 YGARVEKT
+2226 
-2234 PMDVADPSSSYA
+2234 
-2246 VGAYD
+2246 
-2251 ADGNL
+2251 
-2256 DMEFEDRAE
+2256 
-2265 AERYVAA
+2265 
-2272 ELADG
+2272 
-2277 NVLTLKDLGNLK
+2277 
-2289 FWTLPITPQLR
+2289 
-2300 AVAVEEGFSLFA
+2300 A

-2430 PEMQSMFQTF
+2430 PEMQGMFQTF

-2591 ELLKAAYPDGEWKK
+2591 DLLKAAYPDGEWKK

-2766 AREAQRVLKQRDRT
+2766 AREAQRVLKQRNRT
-2780 LNLFRQVTSAKRDTV
+2780 LDLFRQVTSAKRDTV

-2873 WTLSREEKQVEIEGR
+2873 WTLSREEKQIEIEGR

-2895 TTELTDRLATLGDTE
+2895 TTELTDRLSTLGDTE

-3189 ILRDKGF
+3189 ILRDKEF

-3227 SKGQAGRVADQFFRG
+3227 SKGQAGRLADQFFRG

-3338 TYFMQQGVQNV
+3338 TYFMQQAVQNV

-3493 APIVGQAANAT
+3493 APIVGQAGNAA
-3504 IGAFTAAPYDDRVG
+3504 IGAFTDAPYDDRVG

>member
-32 ASLAAE
+32 ASTRVEDQQRALA
-38 ERERARVLNNAFK
+38 LNNAFK

-63 HERGKQSAMP
+63 HERGKQSVMP
-73 SAPTDSAI
+73 SAPADSAI

-87 FPVPPSPDMIQD
+87 FPVPPSPNLIQD

-112 MSNVAFAPA
+112 MSNISSAPA
-121 LKRKYTEEDFARIA
+121 LKRKYTQEDFARIA
-135 SDDSRQLS
+135 SDDSEKLS
-143 VVENTLKQTGDFGRS
+143 LVENTLKQTGDFGRS
-158 FATGLLPST
+158 LASAFPST
-167 IGLSAA
+167 IGLSTA

-222 APVAGPGAA
+222 TPYAGPGAV

-243 TAWRPDDIGIEDQI
+243 TAWRPEDMGIEDQI

-265 TTVALTAA
+265 TAVALTAA
-273 TGSPVPA
+273 TGNPVPA
-280 SVAFAGMGAEQQAES
+280 TVAFAGMGAEQQAES

-307 GELSVGAAI
+307 GELSAGAAI

-370 TTYDPTASVFEGL
+370 STYDPTASVFEGL
-383 AEQGGIAAATAAIF
+383 AEQGGVAAATAAIF

-402 LLLPGRQRAPTAEQ
+402 LLIPGRQRAPTAEQ

-443 QSKLIN
+443 QSKLVK

-471 FIAPDSFAQVAGE
+471 FIAPDSFAQVAEE

-499 DQMQDSALTST
+499 DQVQDSALTST

-518 FIATVADTDLAGPLM
+518 FIATVADTDLAAPLM

-563 EALAAAVS
+563 EALAAAVA
-571 QDETVRVEAQAIST
+571 QDETVRVEAEAISA
-585 RIASEMN
+585 RIAGEMN
-592 TVGRFTGDANRVYA
+592 AVGRFTGDANRVYA

-627 FDNYPLRVAGQ
+627 FDNYPLSVAGQ

-645 GQVLASGR
+645 SQVLASGR
-653 AQIVSE
+653 AGIVSE
-659 AQQQQMYEAA
+659 AQQVASQA
-669 DSFQEEANKVI
+669 F
-680 EDSEFGY
+680 
-687 EMLDEQLAVIE
+687 DEQLDNLLLETEFDYTMTAQREEDIRTALE
-698 AEYEARSD
+698 TEYEGQFA
-706 ALREID
+706 ALDVINYFDIAQEAQ
-712 TVELSYNARRAFF
+712 TAFEESRL
-725 DARFDALDP
+725 AALDP
-734 ASPEYDDE
+734 GAPDYDAQVDAITAEGERVFNETIEREEAAIEERRDAIQAEMGAREETEIETSEAS
-742 LAALEEEADKV
+742 ALEQLEA
-753 EAEAFIDE
+753 
-761 QDRVAEESIRLMEE
+761 
-775 SEQRLEKET
+775 
-784 ERLETEARRQIED
+784 
-797 FRRQAITDLV
+797 FRRQAITEAIDE
-807 DRFEEAYGT
+807 FERVYGA

-838 TDDGEV
+838 GADGQV
-844 ISLRD
+844 VSLRD
-849 LIARQGET
+849 LIARRGET

-864 RSREETLKKYGLD
+864 RTREETLKKYGLD
-877 PKKKHT
+877 PKKKYT

-902 ARGDYSAE
+902 ERGDYSAE
-910 AARKIRDWV
+910 AAKKIRDWV

-929 SKDNPEK
+929 AKDNPEK

-942 SEKFQIALDRMGL
+942 SEKFQAALDRMGL
-955 AFNEL
+955 AFREL
-960 VDGIEGSNLP
+960 VDGVEGSNLP
-970 GVQQLQSKEGARQFL
+970 GVQKLQSKEGARQFL

-1016 RLPANVGFGGER
+1016 TLPTNVGFGGER

-1067 AKTNDETFNTA
+1067 AKANDEIFNTA

-1146 RKLNQPASEMT
+1146 RQLNQPAAEMT

-1198 EDQPFNAS
+1198 EDQPFDAS

-1215 IASQKL
+1215 IAAQKL
-1221 LKRRGINLTVADIQA
+1221 LKRRGINLTVADIPA

-1264 EYAEGFKSG
+1264 EYAEGFRSG
-1273 EISYQDV
+1273 KISYQDV

-1293 REESYLNQADDE
+1293 GKESYLNQTDDG

-1332 DGTAGTA
+1332 DGRAGTA
-1339 GDGRRTEESR
+1339 GDGRRAEEGR

-1392 DVDPARAARIADA
+1392 DVDPERAARIADA

-1415 PAVQEAY
+1415 PAVQKAY
-1422 ANLIQQT
+1422 ADLIQQT

-1501 PYGAADGPMRRVL
+1501 PYGAADGPKRRVL

-1546 HVRLFTGSAIAA
+1546 HVRLFTGSAVGA

-1572 GPYADANKTAR
+1572 GPYADANKTAS
-1583 VEDTIF
+1583 VEDTVF

-1601 WTEGRAADMPD
+1601 WAEGRAADMPD
-1612 ADETFGQT
+1612 ADETFGQDPVEAFESPGSPEWEAAVRKFGVEGMVWEMPDGSDGPRKARARAMGYDVDNVLYHGTNTDIEAFEKTSMSRTDEGGSMYGAGYYFATTSEAAEFYAKNTAAKFGGAENIVPAYVRLKNPITQEMLQDRDFLQQMQAAGYAMERFPNGYMLKSQSADFAKASAQFTEIAQKLGYDGVVTRSQVNVFDPANIRSVNAAFDPANAASAQLLAQT

-1630 IRVAEDVGQITVSSA
+1630 IRVAEDVGQITVSSE

-1708 ALAKRGYPVLE
+1708 ALAQRGYTVLE

-1736 PMGMNPFVALP
+1736 PMGLNPFVALP
-1747 PGKEDMSYAEAVG
+1747 PGKEGMSYAEAVG

-1766 MRAAQAKMA
+1766 RRAAQAEMA

-1783 RLGSKTLGQPKAP
+1783 RLGP
-1796 IFFSAL
+1796 
-1802 SRFIE
+1802 
-1807 NSKTAKA
+1807 
-1814 PASQWKG
+1814 
-1821 MITNAPGIKVE
+1821 
-1832 EVEMSGVMEWLDLQ
+1832 
-1846 EGPVTREAVAAFVAA
+1846 
-1861 NGVTVE
+1861 
-1867 EVVKG
+1867 
-1872 APAEGNNARLE
+1872 
-1883 EIQREKLPL
+1883 
-1892 IEERDRIRVRQQ
+1892 
-1904 DLASKIDNQTINDKE
+1904 
-1919 KREYKANLNRFVEL
+1919 
-1933 GGLLV
+1933 
-1938 PLEQEE
+1938 
-1944 YNLSAPSGLDTKWSS
+1944 
-1959 YTLPGGENYTELLL
+1959 
-1973 TLPVKDPKKTT
+1973 
-1984 GYITV
+1984 
-1989 RDDDQADD
+1989 
-1997 ILTDM
+1997 
-2002 SAGGLEDLDYGRTET
+2002 
-2017 DTGTV
+2017 
-2022 IEIDG
+2022 
-2027 FDDGTWEEVTRI
+2027 
-2039 AEANGARLRR
+2039 
-2049 VETTGTQPTYRSSH
+2049 PT
-2063 WSEPNV
+2063 P
-2069 LAHVRFKER
+2069 
-2078 TGPNGERVLALEEVQ
+2078 
-2093 SDWHQAGR
+2093 
-2101 ERGYAGQDPMKNW
+2101 
-2114 EIKKDDQGYY
+2114 
-2124 AVGPTYDRV
+2124 
-2133 PFPMA
+2133 
-2138 TTDQEA
+2138 
-2144 QAQVRAW
+2144 
-2151 VEGRASK
+2151 
-2158 IPNAPFKNNAW
+2158 
-2169 VELVLKRMVRYAA
+2169 RYA
-2182 ENGFDTVAWIPGNI
+2182 
-2196 QNGKVVEADDNRAD
+2196 
-2210 FYDKIL
+2210 
-2216 PNIANKFGKK
+2216 
-2226 YGARVEKT
+2226 
-2234 PMDVADPSSSYA
+2234 
-2246 VGAYD
+2246 
-2251 ADGNL
+2251 
-2256 DMEFEDRAE
+2256 
-2265 AERYVAA
+2265 
-2272 ELADG
+2272 
-2277 NVLTLKDLGNLK
+2277 
-2289 FWTLPITPQLR
+2289 
-2300 AVAVEEGFSLFA
+2300 A

-2319 APRLKEIRLNA
+2319 SPRLKEIRLNA

-2356 RDKEAAGETLTD
+2356 RDREAAGETLTD

-2375 DTRRLLTELARQTNT
+2375 DTRRLLTELARQTST
-2390 EVEGDVLDWWRGKA
+2390 EVQGDVLDWWRGRA

-2557 VEVMSQPINRART
+2557 AEVMSQPINRART

-2591 ELLKAAYPDGEWKK
+2591 EMLKAAYPDGEWKK

-2766 AREAQRVLKQRDRT
+2766 AREAQRVLKQRNRT
-2780 LNLFRQVTSAKRDTV
+2780 LDLFRQVTSAKRDTV

-2873 WTLSREEKQVEIEGR
+2873 WTLSREEKQIEIEGR

-2895 TTELTDRLATLGDTE
+2895 TTELTSRLATLGDTE

-2954 KYVFR
+2954 KYMFR

-3005 NKAELLHAILHTGNT
+3005 NKAELLHAILHTGNA

-3037 DGTLDDSSWQKFLAR
+3037 DGTLDDSSWQKFIAR

-3095 ITAEPVVTPFGT
+3095 ITADPVVTPFGT

-3189 ILRDKGF
+3189 ILRDKEF

-3227 SKGQAGRVADQFFRG
+3227 SKGQAGRLADQFFRG

-3331 ADWLGRH
+3331 VDWFGRH
-3338 TYFMQQGVQNV
+3338 TYFLQQAVQNV

-3357 GYDQALARGESEAE
+3357 GYDQALANGATEAE

-3407 MYSYFNMWG
+3407 MYSYFSMWG

-3493 APIVGQAANAT
+3493 APIVGQAGNAA
-3504 IGAFTAAPYDDRVG
+3504 IGAFTDVPYDDRVG

-3532 PASVYEAVLA
+3532 PASVYEAVLT

-3554 NLMTLLTGLPF
+3554 NLMTLLTGIPF

>member
-1 MTNPYLRLVMG
+1 M
-12 EDEESTAPA
+12 
-21 GVRNPYEEMLD
+21 
-32 ASLAAE
+32 
-38 ERERARVLNNAFK
+38 
-51 VNPDEEAELRQL
+51 
-63 HERGKQSAMP
+63 
-73 SAPTDSAI
+73 
-81 GRLQSA
+81 
-87 FPVPPSPDMIQD
+87 
-99 KAQFKTDLTMREL
+99 
-112 MSNVAFAPA
+112 
-121 LKRKYTEEDFARIA
+121 
-135 SDDSRQLS
+135 
-143 VVENTLKQTGDFGRS
+143 
-158 FATGLLPST
+158 
-167 IGLSAA
+167 
-173 GLGEWLDSAAIAWRK
+173 
-188 NVLGNIPGVA
+188 
-198 GALDKLDAQE
+198 
-208 AEFWAANPSLARAV
+208 
-222 APVAGPGAA
+222 
-231 LKTYGGVGKEVA
+231 
-243 TAWRPDDIGIEDQI
+243 
-257 AEGLGQII
+257 
-265 TTVALTAA
+265 
-273 TGSPVPA
+273 
-280 SVAFAGMGAEQQAES
+280 
-295 LRAAGLEPSERF
+295 
-307 GELSVGAAI
+307 
-316 TGGSELLRLGSIMK
+316 
-330 VLPPGVRSRVLGS
+330 
-343 VVARISG
+343 
-350 QALEEGAQEIAE
+350 
-362 GLAQNLVT
+362 
-370 TTYDPTASVFEGL
+370 
-383 AEQGGIAAATAAIF
+383 
-397 QTGVE
+397 
-402 LLLPGRQRAPTAEQ
+402 
-416 LAAQAA
+416 
-422 LQGRSAEG
+422 
-430 QLTRLQE
+430 
-437 TLDAAA
+437 
-443 QSKLIN
+443 
-449 RDRAALEE
+449 
-457 FVNEAAEGTELSNV
+457 
-471 FIAPDSFAQVAGE
+471 
-484 LGVDVMEL
+484 
-492 ARQLGVA
+492 
-499 DQMQDSALTST
+499 
-510 PITMPVGK
+510 
-518 FIATVADTDLAGPLM
+518 
-533 EVAKLNPFLPSRA
+533 
-546 EIKAAQEAG
+546 
-555 EDQFVARA
+555 
-563 EALAAAVS
+563 
-571 QDETVRVEAQAIST
+571 
-585 RIASEMN
+585 
-592 TVGRFTGDANRVYA
+592 
-606 TAATQMYVQL
+606 
-616 AQRLGISPQQA
+616 
-627 FDNYPLRVAGQ
+627 
-638 RIGGQPE
+638 
-645 GQVLASGR
+645 
-653 AQIVSE
+653 
-659 AQQQQMYEAA
+659 
-669 DSFQEEANKVI
+669 
-680 EDSEFGY
+680 
-687 EMLDEQLAVIE
+687 
-698 AEYEARSD
+698 
-706 ALREID
+706 
-712 TVELSYNARRAFF
+712 
-725 DARFDALDP
+725 
-734 ASPEYDDE
+734 
-742 LAALEEEADKV
+742 
-753 EAEAFIDE
+753 
-761 QDRVAEESIRLMEE
+761 
-775 SEQRLEKET
+775 
-784 ERLETEARRQIED
+784 
-797 FRRQAITDLV
+797 
-807 DRFEEAYGT
+807 
-816 AALLDTAYEA
+816 
-826 YAEYDT
+826 
-832 RERMAV
+832 
-838 TDDGEV
+838 
-844 ISLRD
+844 
-849 LIARQGET
+849 
-857 LGQTRRL
+857 
-864 RSREETLKKYGLD
+864 
-877 PKKKHT
+877 
-883 TRQVAAALEARTRA
+883 
-897 KHGNI
+897 
-902 ARGDYSAE
+902 
-910 AARKIRDWV
+910 
-919 VDEVMFEVDQ
+919 
-929 SKDNPEK
+929 
-936 SAVGWY
+936 
-942 SEKFQIALDRMGL
+942 
-955 AFNEL
+955 
-960 VDGIEGSNLP
+960 
-970 GVQQLQSKEGARQFL
+970 
-985 TALIAVTSDGAKV
+985 
-998 KDNLRF
+998 
-1004 ALATYAYFRENG
+1004 
-1016 RLPANVGFGGER
+1016 
-1028 NSSMNLNLA
+1028 
-1037 NIQALLDQYGAEG
+1037 
-1050 MGTYLLQ
+1050 
-1057 KDTVSNLKKV
+1057 
-1067 AKTNDETFNTA
+1067 
-1078 YKADMQ
+1078 
-1084 LPLAALYFGPKLGA
+1084 
-1098 FYANLRGDTGYLTM
+1098 
-1112 DRWWSRTF
+1112 
-1120 NRYRGTLLAKPTR
+1120 
-1133 EGLDRFKALVTED
+1133 
-1146 RKLNQPASEMT
+1146 
-1157 DDEALA
+1157 
-1163 LTAEYV
+1163 
-1169 KTYKDKK
+1169 
-1176 YKNGTEIEKAAN
+1176 
-1188 TLWKAAFEKL
+1188 
-1198 EDQPFNAS
+1198 
-1206 DREFMVNTT
+1206 
-1215 IASQKL
+1215 
-1221 LKRRGINLTVADIQA
+1221 
-1236 VLWYY
+1236 
-1241 EKRLYGTLGARQT
+1241 
-1254 ADISY
+1254 
-1259 GDVAV
+1259 
-1264 EYAEGFKSG
+1264 
-1273 EISYQDV
+1273 
-1280 LGERSDDAVPGEP
+1280 
-1293 REESYLNQADDE
+1293 
-1305 NISADQIVDASE
+1305 
-1317 DQTIGPEET
+1317 
-1326 FGQDEI
+1326 
-1332 DGTAGTA
+1332 
-1339 GDGRRTEESR
+1339 
-1349 RLAPLEGAPNVRG
+1349 
-1362 NTGPDPRLVAVAEQY
+1362 
-1377 ARDNGVPLKRQAEYV
+1377 
-1392 DVDPARAARIADA
+1392 
-1405 YDAMQHAPQD
+1405 
-1415 PAVQEAY
+1415 
-1422 ANLIQQT
+1422 
-1429 LAQYRALEAAG
+1429 
-1440 YQFWFYDTTNDPYD
+1440 
-1454 GNPQNAMRDLRSTQS
+1454 
-1469 MAVFSTE
+1469 
-1476 AGYGSNATDLDVA
+1476 
-1489 DNPMLADTGIEW
+1489 
-1501 PYGAADGPMRRVL
+1501 
-1514 ANDLFR
+1514 
-1520 AVHDAFGHGLEGA
+1520 
-1533 SFRARGEENAWQA
+1533 
-1546 HVRLFTGSAIAA
+1546 
-1558 ITSET
+1558 
-1563 RGQNSWLNF
+1563 
-1572 GPYADANKTAR
+1572 
-1583 VEDTIF
+1583 
-1589 ADQKTGLMPEWT
+1589 
-1601 WTEGRAADMPD
+1601 
-1612 ADETFGQT
+1612 
-1620 EITQHADGTQ
+1620 
-1630 IRVAEDVGQITVSSA
+1630 SSA

-1708 ALAKRGYPVLE
+1708 ALAQRGYTVLE

-1736 PMGMNPFVALP
+1736 PMGLNPFVALP

-1783 RLGSKTLGQPKAP
+1783 RLGP
-1796 IFFSAL
+1796 
-1802 SRFIE
+1802 
-1807 NSKTAKA
+1807 
-1814 PASQWKG
+1814 
-1821 MITNAPGIKVE
+1821 
-1832 EVEMSGVMEWLDLQ
+1832 
-1846 EGPVTREAVAAFVAA
+1846 
-1861 NGVTVE
+1861 
-1867 EVVKG
+1867 
-1872 APAEGNNARLE
+1872 
-1883 EIQREKLPL
+1883 
-1892 IEERDRIRVRQQ
+1892 
-1904 DLASKIDNQTINDKE
+1904 
-1919 KREYKANLNRFVEL
+1919 
-1933 GGLLV
+1933 
-1938 PLEQEE
+1938 
-1944 YNLSAPSGLDTKWSS
+1944 
-1959 YTLPGGENYTELLL
+1959 
-1973 TLPVKDPKKTT
+1973 
-1984 GYITV
+1984 
-1989 RDDDQADD
+1989 
-1997 ILTDM
+1997 
-2002 SAGGLEDLDYGRTET
+2002 
-2017 DTGTV
+2017 
-2022 IEIDG
+2022 
-2027 FDDGTWEEVTRI
+2027 
-2039 AEANGARLRR
+2039 
-2049 VETTGTQPTYRSSH
+2049 PT
-2063 WSEPNV
+2063 P
-2069 LAHVRFKER
+2069 
-2078 TGPNGERVLALEEVQ
+2078 
-2093 SDWHQAGR
+2093 
-2101 ERGYAGQDPMKNW
+2101 
-2114 EIKKDDQGYY
+2114 
-2124 AVGPTYDRV
+2124 
-2133 PFPMA
+2133 
-2138 TTDQEA
+2138 
-2144 QAQVRAW
+2144 
-2151 VEGRASK
+2151 
-2158 IPNAPFKNNAW
+2158 
-2169 VELVLKRMVRYAA
+2169 RYA
-2182 ENGFDTVAWIPGNI
+2182 
-2196 QNGKVVEADDNRAD
+2196 
-2210 FYDKIL
+2210 
-2216 PNIANKFGKK
+2216 
-2226 YGARVEKT
+2226 
-2234 PMDVADPSSSYA
+2234 
-2246 VGAYD
+2246 
-2251 ADGNL
+2251 
-2256 DMEFEDRAE
+2256 
-2265 AERYVAA
+2265 
-2272 ELADG
+2272 
-2277 NVLTLKDLGNLK
+2277 
-2289 FWTLPITPQLR
+2289 
-2300 AVAVEEGFSLFA
+2300 A

-2430 PEMQSMFQTF
+2430 PEMQGMFQTF

-2844 LLVAVAKQKTIA
+2844 LLVAVSKQKTIA

-2873 WTLSREEKQVEIEGR
+2873 WTLSREEKQIEIEGR

-2895 TTELTDRLATLGDTE
+2895 TTELTDRLSTLGDTE

-3189 ILRDKGF
+3189 ILRDKEF

-3338 TYFMQQGVQNV
+3338 TYFMQQAVQNV

-3493 APIVGQAANAT
+3493 APIVGQAGNAA
-3504 IGAFTAAPYDDRVG
+3504 IGAFTDGHEQVTCRAGTQPDR
-3518 GSPAISAIEGAVRT
+3518 I
-3532 PASVYEAVLA
+3532 
-3542 EGDKSRAVKDTL
+3542 D
-3554 NLMTLLTGLPF
+3554 
-3565 QAAARPIGYAVD
+3565 D
-3577 VAEGDIEP
+3577 VAELQWQRRAEGASGNVHARDHGSPDEADEQP
-3585 TSDLDYLRGLA
+3585 QQRERSHVGGARVRRHQPQAGHGGEQRGADAGHDVREAASDHDHPDHEVGEAADEDRAPRTRSGSLDHG
-3596 TGTASEASR
+3596 

>member
-32 ASLAAE
+32 ASTRVEDQQRALA
-38 ERERARVLNNAFK
+38 LNNAFK

-63 HERGKQSAMP
+63 HERGKQSVMP
-73 SAPTDSAI
+73 SAPADSAI

-87 FPVPPSPDMIQD
+87 FPVPPSPNLIQD

-112 MSNVAFAPA
+112 MSNISSAPA
-121 LKRKYTEEDFARIA
+121 LKRKYTQEDFATIA
-135 SDDSRQLS
+135 SDDSMQLS
-143 VVENTLKQTGDFGRS
+143 MVERTIKGIGGRGFMTEFPRATMADLAFRKVSGETLSLTDEGRLLDATARVNELTAEQEGRGIISYALNIVGSTLGQLITGAPAGAAGAGVGAVTGAGIGAAGAAIGGQLGPQI
-158 FATGLLPST
+158 ATPEEIVT
-167 IGLSAA
+167 IPAATVTGALVGGKRGYAA
-173 GLGEWLDSAAIAWRK
+173 GLAVHNFRQITGLSYLEYSNYRDINGQLMDPDIAR
-188 NVLGNIPGVA
+188 
-198 GALDKLDAQE
+198 
-208 AEFWAANPSLARAV
+208 
-222 APVAGPGAA
+222 GAA
-231 LKTYGGVGKEVA
+231 LVVGALSTGTETFADITLSKSLPGFEKFLGKGGKEVA
-243 TAWRPDDIGIEDQI
+243 EQLLATDVGRSALSKLGRRVAETSGVEAVTEGVQGVIEILGGEAAKGI
-257 AEGLGQII
+257 AEGEFAPI
-265 TTVALTAA
+265 T
-273 TGSPVPA
+273 
-280 SVAFAGMGAEQQAES
+280 
-295 LRAAGLEPSERF
+295 
-307 GELSVGAAI
+307 
-316 TGGSELLRLGSIMK
+316 
-330 VLPPGVRSRVLGS
+330 
-343 VVARISG
+343 
-350 QALEEGAQEIAE
+350 LEEAGARVGESVLQGAIGGA
-362 GLAQNLVT
+362 GVPIVT
-370 TTYDPTASVFEGL
+370 APVTIPV
-383 AEQGGIAAATAAIF
+383 EQYFIN
-397 QTGVE
+397 
-402 LLLPGRQRAPTAEQ
+402 R
-416 LAAQAA
+416 QAA
-422 LQGRSAEG
+422 YAAMEARSAGG
-430 QLTRLQE
+430 QLNRLQSAV
-437 TLDAAA
+437 DAAA
-443 QSKLIN
+443 QSKLVK

-471 FIAPDSFAQVAGE
+471 FIAPDSFAQVAEE

-499 DQMQDSALTST
+499 DQVQDSALTST

-563 EALAAAVS
+563 EALAAAVA
-571 QDETVRVEAQAIST
+571 QDETVRVEAEAISA
-585 RIASEMN
+585 RIVGEMN
-592 TVGRFTGDANRVYA
+592 AVGRFTGDANRVYA

-627 FDNYPLRVAGQ
+627 FDQYPLSVAGQ
-638 RIGGQPE
+638 RIGGPE
-645 GQVLASGR
+645 
-653 AQIVSE
+653 
-659 AQQQQMYEAA
+659 
-669 DSFQEEANKVI
+669 
-680 EDSEFGY
+680 
-687 EMLDEQLAVIE
+687 
-698 AEYEARSD
+698 
-706 ALREID
+706 
-712 TVELSYNARRAFF
+712 T
-725 DARFDALDP
+725 
-734 ASPEYDDE
+734 
-742 LAALEEEADKV
+742 
-753 EAEAFIDE
+753 
-761 QDRVAEESIRLMEE
+761 
-775 SEQRLEKET
+775 
-784 ERLETEARRQIED
+784 
-797 FRRQAITDLV
+797 
-807 DRFEEAYGT
+807 
-816 AALLDTAYEA
+816 
-826 YAEYDT
+826 
-832 RERMAV
+832 
-838 TDDGEV
+838 
-844 ISLRD
+844 
-849 LIARQGET
+849 ET
-857 LGQTRRL
+857 LGQG
-864 RSREETLKKYGLD
+864 KGL
-877 PKKKHT
+877 
-883 TRQVAAALEARTRA
+883 VSAAVRIGGKTYTGRNHGEAVNEARA
-897 KHGNI
+897 DGQ
-902 ARGDYSAE
+902 
-910 AARKIRDWV
+910 V
-919 VDEVMFEVDQ
+919 VDDINETAGFVDGRG
-929 SKDNPEK
+929 KFLRRDDPE
-936 SAVGWY
+936 AVY
-942 SEKFQIALDRMGL
+942 AAIAAGQLDR
-955 AFNEL
+955 
-960 VDGIEGSNLP
+960 
-970 GVQQLQSKEGARQFL
+970 ARQRVIEM
-985 TALIAVTSDGAKV
+985 AL
-998 KDNLRF
+998 R
-1004 ALATYAYFRENG
+1004 
-1016 RLPANVGFGGER
+1016 
-1028 NSSMNLNLA
+1028 
-1037 NIQALLDQYGAEG
+1037 
-1050 MGTYLLQ
+1050 
-1057 KDTVSNLKKV
+1057 
-1067 AKTNDETFNTA
+1067 
-1078 YKADMQ
+1078 
-1084 LPLAALYFGPKLGA
+1084 
-1098 FYANLRGDTGYLTM
+1098 RGDTVTLTSDM
-1112 DRWWSRTF
+1112 LTF
-1120 NRYRGTLLAKPTR
+1120 E
-1133 EGLDRFKALVTED
+1133 EG
-1146 RKLNQPASEMT
+1146 
-1157 DDEALA
+1157 
-1163 LTAEYV
+1163 
-1169 KTYKDKK
+1169 
-1176 YKNGTEIEKAAN
+1176 
-1188 TLWKAAFEKL
+1188 
-1198 EDQPFNAS
+1198 
-1206 DREFMVNTT
+1206 
-1215 IASQKL
+1215 
-1221 LKRRGINLTVADIQA
+1221 
-1236 VLWYY
+1236 
-1241 EKRLYGTLGARQT
+1241 
-1254 ADISY
+1254 
-1259 GDVAV
+1259 
-1264 EYAEGFKSG
+1264 
-1273 EISYQDV
+1273 
-1280 LGERSDDAVPGEP
+1280 
-1293 REESYLNQADDE
+1293 
-1305 NISADQIVDASE
+1305 
-1317 DQTIGPEET
+1317 QTIGPE
-1326 FGQDEI
+1326 
-1332 DGTAGTA
+1332 
-1339 GDGRRTEESR
+1339 
-1349 RLAPLEGAPNVRG
+1349 
-1362 NTGPDPRLVAVAEQY
+1362 
-1377 ARDNGVPLKRQAEYV
+1377 
-1392 DVDPARAARIADA
+1392 
-1405 YDAMQHAPQD
+1405 
-1415 PAVQEAY
+1415 
-1422 ANLIQQT
+1422 
-1429 LAQYRALEAAG
+1429 
-1440 YQFWFYDTTNDPYD
+1440 
-1454 GNPQNAMRDLRSTQS
+1454 
-1469 MAVFSTE
+1469 
-1476 AGYGSNATDLDVA
+1476 
-1489 DNPMLADTGIEW
+1489 
-1501 PYGAADGPMRRVL
+1501 
-1514 ANDLFR
+1514 
-1520 AVHDAFGHGLEGA
+1520 
-1533 SFRARGEENAWQA
+1533 
-1546 HVRLFTGSAIAA
+1546 
-1558 ITSET
+1558 
-1563 RGQNSWLNF
+1563 
-1572 GPYADANKTAR
+1572 
-1583 VEDTIF
+1583 
-1589 ADQKTGLMPEWT
+1589 
-1601 WTEGRAADMPD
+1601 
-1612 ADETFGQT
+1612 ETFGQT

-1630 IRVAEDVGQITVSSA
+1630 IRVAEDVGRITVSSE
-1645 YGEVKAYTKGDAV
+1645 YGEVKAYTKRDAV

-1665 EEGRRGQGI
+1665 EEGQRGQGI

-1708 ALAKRGYPVLE
+1708 ALAKRGYTVLE
-1719 NYVPGTAPDQVG
+1719 NYVPGRAPDRVG

-1736 PMGMNPFVALP
+1736 PMGLNAFVALP
-1747 PGKEDMSYAEAVG
+1747 PGKEDMTYAEAVG

-1766 MRAAQAKMA
+1766 MRAVQAEMA

-1783 RLGSKTLGQPKAP
+1783 RLGPKTLGQPKAP
-1796 IFFSAL
+1796 IFYSAL

-1807 NSKTAKA
+1807 NSKTTKA

-1832 EVEMSGVMEWLDLQ
+1832 EVEMSGVMDWLDLQ
-1846 EGPVTREAVAAFVAA
+1846 QGPVTREALAAFVAA

-1867 EVVKG
+1867 EVVR
-1872 APAEGNNARLE
+1872 ASSAAGNPRMDA
-1883 EIQREKLPL
+1883 IQREMLPL
-1892 IEERDRIRVRQQ
+1892 IEENDRILQ
-1904 DLASKIDNQTINDKE
+1904 DMNGLEDGPEMDALSE
-1919 KREYKANLNRFVEL
+1919 RHRANYDRIQEL
-1933 GGLLV
+1933 R
-1938 PLEQEE
+1938 LER
-1944 YNLSAPSGLDTKWSS
+1944 LDISSRDMDETKWGSW
-1959 YTLPGGENYTELLL
+1959 TLPGGQNYTELLL
-1973 TLPVKDPKKTT
+1973 RLPTEIKAVQNWR
-1984 GYITV
+1984 V
-1989 RDDDQADD
+1989 RRGDGQ
-1997 ILTDM
+1997 
-2002 SAGGLEDLDYGRTET
+2002 SAGLFGTEA
-2017 DTGTV
+2017 
-2022 IEIDG
+2022 EAQAWIDG
-2027 FDDGTWEEVTRI
+2027 NGTTPGFLRI
-2039 AEANGARLRR
+2039 EREPDSQI
-2049 VETTGTQPTYRSSH
+2049 ETGYRSSH
-2063 WSEPNV
+2063 WSELSV

-2078 TGPNGERVLALEEVQ
+2078 TGPNGERVLALEEIQ

-2101 ERGYAGQDPMKNW
+2101 ERGYKSEDAEKIAAAERQDRISAAESRLANAEQVSGDIIRRVREFVQIHVPETWEATGRHPPDLSRVSDYELIFILDNVNQSRGQKYA
-2114 EIKKDDQGYY
+2114 DDVRSDASRLKQELSP
-2124 AVGPTYDRV
+2124 ALQERSNSQRALEASRSPS
-2133 PFPMA
+2133 PS
-2138 TTDQEA
+2138 TT
-2144 QAQVRAW
+2144 V
-2151 VEGRASK
+2151 
-2158 IPNAPFKNNAW
+2158 PNAPFKNNAW
-2169 VELVLKRMVRYAA
+2169 VDLVLKRMIRYAA
-2182 ENGFDTVAWIPGNI
+2182 ENGFDSVAWIPGNT
-2196 QNGKVVEADDNRAD
+2196 QNGRVVETDDNRSD
-2210 FYDKIL
+2210 FYDKIV
-2216 PNIANKFGKK
+2216 PNAASKLGKK
-2226 YGARVEKT
+2226 YGARVAQT
-2234 PMDVADPSSSYA
+2234 PIDMPAQAKGTGWEDTGQPKQARDA
-2246 VGAYD
+2246 GALQWW
-2251 ADGNL
+2251 A
-2256 DMEFEDRAE
+2256 
-2265 AERYVAA
+2265 
-2272 ELADG
+2272 
-2277 NVLTLKDLGNLK
+2277 
-2289 FWTLPITPQLR
+2289 LPITPELR
-2300 AVAVEEGFSLFA
+2300 AVAMEEGFSLFA

-2319 APRLKEIRLNA
+2319 SPRLKEIRLNA

-2375 DTRRLLTELARQTNT
+2375 DTRRLLTELARQTST
-2390 EVEGDVLDWWRGKA
+2390 EVEGDVLDWWRGRA

-2496 TDDEWRGYQ
+2496 TDEEWRGYQ

-2557 VEVMSQPINRART
+2557 AEVMSQPINRART

-2766 AREAQRVLKQRDRT
+2766 AREAQRVLKQRNRT
-2780 LNLFRQVTSAKRDTV
+2780 LDLFRRVTSAKRDTV

-2803 VQVARAILAAHGMGQ
+2803 VQVARAILAAHGMGR

-2873 WTLSREEKQVEIEGR
+2873 WTLSREEKQIEIEGR

-2918 TDAQKNMRS
+2918 TDAQKNLRS

-2997 PELAYTFK
+2997 PELSYTFK
-3005 NKAELLHAILHTGNT
+3005 NKAELLHAILHTGNA

-3052 MAQDGTLT
+3052 MAQEGTLT

-3189 ILRDKGF
+3189 ILRDKEF

-3227 SKGQAGRVADQFFRG
+3227 SKGQAGRLADQFFRG

-3322 DKKNLYGRT
+3322 DKKDLYGRT
-3331 ADWLGRH
+3331 VDWFGRH
-3338 TYFMQQGVQNV
+3338 TYFLQQAVQNV

-3407 MYSYFNMWG
+3407 MYSYFSMWG

-3554 NLMTLLTGLPF
+3554 NLMTLLTGIPF

>member
-1 MTNPYLRLVMG
+1 MSNPYLRLVMG

-32 ASLAAE
+32 ASTKAEDQQRALA
-38 ERERARVLNNAFK
+38 LNNAFK

-63 HERGKQSAMP
+63 HERGKQSVMP
-73 SAPTDSAI
+73 SAPADSAI

-87 FPVPPSPDMIQD
+87 FPVPPSPNLIQD

-112 MSNVAFAPA
+112 MSNISSAPA
-121 LKRKYTEEDFARIA
+121 LKRKYTQEDFARIA
-135 SDDSRQLS
+135 SDDSDKLSMVERTIKGIGGRGFMTEFPRATMADLAFRKVSGETLSLKDEGRLLDATARVNELTAEQEGRGAISYALNVVGSTLGQLI
-143 VVENTLKQTGDFGRS
+143 
-158 FATGLLPST
+158 TGLPAGAAGAGVGAGAGAG
-167 IGLSAA
+167 IGAAGAAIGGQLGPQIATPEELVTVPAATVTGALVGGRRGYAA
-173 GLGEWLDSAAIAWRK
+173 GLAVHNFRQITGLSYLEYSAYRDINGQLMDPDIAR
-188 NVLGNIPGVA
+188 
-198 GALDKLDAQE
+198 
-208 AEFWAANPSLARAV
+208 
-222 APVAGPGAA
+222 GAA
-231 LKTYGGVGKEVA
+231 LVVGALSTGAETFGDVTLSKALPGFEKLIGKGGKEVA
-243 TAWRPDDIGIEDQI
+243 EELLATDAGRSALSKLGRRVVETSGVEAVTEGVQAVIEILGGEAAKGI
-257 AEGLGQII
+257 AEGEFAPITLEEAGARVGESVLQGAIGGAGVPIVTAPVTIPVEQYFINRQAAYAAMEERSAGGQLDRLQRA
-265 TTVALTAA
+265 V
-273 TGSPVPA
+273 
-280 SVAFAGMGAEQQAES
+280 E
-295 LRAAGLEPSERF
+295 AAG
-307 GELSVGAAI
+307 
-316 TGGSELLRLGSIMK
+316 
-330 VLPPGVRSRVLGS
+330 
-343 VVARISG
+343 
-350 QALEEGAQEIAE
+350 
-362 GLAQNLVT
+362 
-370 TTYDPTASVFEGL
+370 
-383 AEQGGIAAATAAIF
+383 
-397 QTGVE
+397 
-402 LLLPGRQRAPTAEQ
+402 
-416 LAAQAA
+416 
-422 LQGRSAEG
+422 
-430 QLTRLQE
+430 
-437 TLDAAA
+437 
-443 QSKLIN
+443 QSKLVN

-518 FIATVADTDLAGPLM
+518 FIATVADTDLAAPLM

-645 GQVLASGR
+645 SQVLASGR
-653 AQIVSE
+653 AGIVSE
-659 AQQQQMYEAA
+659 AQQVASQA
-669 DSFQEEANKVI
+669 F
-680 EDSEFGY
+680 
-687 EMLDEQLAVIE
+687 DEQLDNLFFETEFDYTMTAQRDDDIRD
-698 AEYEARSD
+698 ALITEYESQ
-706 ALREID
+706 
-712 TVELSYNARRAFF
+712 
-725 DARFDALDP
+725 FDALD
-734 ASPEYDDE
+734 AINYFDAAQEAQNAFE
-742 LAALEEEADKV
+742 EGRLAALDPDAPDYDAQVDAITAEGRRIFDETIEREEAAIEERRDAIQ
-753 EAEAFIDE
+753 AEMDARE
-761 QDRVAEESIRLMEE
+761 
-775 SEQRLEKET
+775 ET
-784 ERLETEARRQIED
+784 EIETSEVSAREQMD
-797 FRRQAITDLV
+797 AFRRQAITEAIDE
-807 DRFEEAYGT
+807 FERVYGA
-816 AALLDTAYEA
+816 AALLDTAYET

-838 TDDGEV
+838 RADGQV
-844 ISLRD
+844 VSLRE
-849 LIARQGET
+849 LIAGQGET

-1146 RKLNQPASEMT
+1146 RQLNQPASEMT

-1163 LTAEYV
+1163 LTADYV

-1326 FGQDEI
+1326 FGQEAVDRAPQPRVIYEVAPDPNNTELAARWRQLTPEQRLAVSKIVAAEILPGVLRDLGASGRVLDQIGSYLDDTNPSFALALAAGDVDTVAKIFGFVLSQDSMMAISPKEFPGSFLTSALRLDIGDKTFDEVAAI
-1332 DGTAGTA
+1332 YATLRAITLPDGRQPIGGQTTSDGEMTILLGAEDDADALSLLVDSALDGVYKVTIHEVYAAFPEKQEYDYASSESDPPGDAGLARQRARVSRSEASRVLVRETDRILGERRSQDTARDAGRDEQVDRGRLSSPRRLRDGTTEAVHYGRVAGLTATDPTRWGQGGAFLTREERNRIGEAPPRTYFGLNVGLPGGYAKEAGTGENA
-1339 GDGRRTEESR
+1339 YYAYLPLDRLYDLSGD
-1349 RLAPLEGAPNVRG
+1349 
-1362 NTGPDPRLVAVAEQY
+1362 PD
-1377 ARDNGVPLKRQAEYV
+1377 
-1392 DVDPARAARIADA
+1392 
-1405 YDAMQHAPQD
+1405 
-1415 PAVQEAY
+1415 
-1422 ANLIQQT
+1422 NLIV
-1429 LAQYRALEAAG
+1429 RAREIFQERNVA
-1440 YQFWFYDTTNDPYD
+1440 
-1454 GNPQNAMRDLRSTQS
+1454 SQS
-1469 MAVFSTE
+1469 AWEIAIQE
-1476 AGYGSNATDLDVA
+1476 AGYAGLWVN
-1489 DNPMLADTGIEW
+1489 NPAYGMAGIVFE
-1501 PYGAADGPMRRVL
+1501 PVPVSTERR
-1514 ANDLFR
+1514 
-1520 AVHDAFGHGLEGA
+1520 
-1533 SFRARGEENAWQA
+1533 
-1546 HVRLFTGSAIAA
+1546 
-1558 ITSET
+1558 
-1563 RGQNSWLNF
+1563 
-1572 GPYADANKTAR
+1572 
-1583 VEDTIF
+1583 
-1589 ADQKTGLMPEWT
+1589 
-1601 WTEGRAADMPD
+1601 PD
-1612 ADETFGQT
+1612 AVPPVDETFGQT

-1708 ALAKRGYPVLE
+1708 ALAQRGYTVLE
-1719 NYVPGTAPDQVG
+1719 NYVPGEQPDQVG

-1766 MRAAQAKMA
+1766 MRAAQAEMA
-1775 ADINEGAK
+1775 ADVNEGAK
-1783 RLGSKTLGQPKAP
+1783 RLGPPVRGIGFGAGTPNLGSDDYVESVLSGQINPTSDELYEALRVARQNDSEMANELKELAEVAFRLEGGAVTEVITDAFKNLPLANEIAQRREMGYAKLLFGDERVAIASIRRAIGEARLLGQNPEQV
-1796 IFFSAL
+1796 FNEAL
-1802 SRFIE
+1802 AAYTQRFDD
-1807 NSKTAKA
+1807 
-1814 PASQWKG
+1814 PQ
-1821 MITNAPGIKVE
+1821 
-1832 EVEMSGVMEWLDLQ
+1832 D
-1846 EGPVTREAVAAFVAA
+1846 AAFMRKSITDLM
-1861 NGVTVE
+1861 GMG
-1867 EVVKG
+1867 KG
-1872 APAEGNNARLE
+1872 P
-1883 EIQREKLPL
+1883 
-1892 IEERDRIRVRQQ
+1892 
-1904 DLASKIDNQTINDKE
+1904 
-1919 KREYKANLNRFVEL
+1919 
-1933 GGLLV
+1933 
-1938 PLEQEE
+1938 
-1944 YNLSAPSGLDTKWSS
+1944 
-1959 YTLPGGENYTELLL
+1959 
-1973 TLPVKDPKKTT
+1973 
-1984 GYITV
+1984 
-1989 RDDDQADD
+1989 
-1997 ILTDM
+1997 
-2002 SAGGLEDLDYGRTET
+2002 
-2017 DTGTV
+2017 
-2022 IEIDG
+2022 
-2027 FDDGTWEEVTRI
+2027 
-2039 AEANGARLRR
+2039 
-2049 VETTGTQPTYRSSH
+2049 PT
-2063 WSEPNV
+2063 P
-2069 LAHVRFKER
+2069 
-2078 TGPNGERVLALEEVQ
+2078 
-2093 SDWHQAGR
+2093 
-2101 ERGYAGQDPMKNW
+2101 
-2114 EIKKDDQGYY
+2114 
-2124 AVGPTYDRV
+2124 
-2133 PFPMA
+2133 
-2138 TTDQEA
+2138 
-2144 QAQVRAW
+2144 
-2151 VEGRASK
+2151 
-2158 IPNAPFKNNAW
+2158 
-2169 VELVLKRMVRYAA
+2169 RYA
-2182 ENGFDTVAWIPGNI
+2182 
-2196 QNGKVVEADDNRAD
+2196 
-2210 FYDKIL
+2210 
-2216 PNIANKFGKK
+2216 
-2226 YGARVEKT
+2226 
-2234 PMDVADPSSSYA
+2234 
-2246 VGAYD
+2246 
-2251 ADGNL
+2251 
-2256 DMEFEDRAE
+2256 
-2265 AERYVAA
+2265 
-2272 ELADG
+2272 
-2277 NVLTLKDLGNLK
+2277 
-2289 FWTLPITPQLR
+2289 
-2300 AVAVEEGFSLFA
+2300 A

-2375 DTRRLLTELARQTNT
+2375 DTRRLLAELARQTNT
-2390 EVEGDVLDWWRGKA
+2390 KVEGDVLDWWRGKA

-2413 QFARLTEAYFL
+2413 QFARLTEAYFM

-2430 PEMQSMFQTF
+2430 PEMQGMFQTF

-2446 VYSSLTELNVEL
+2446 VYASLTDLDVEL

-2539 KLQKEAA
+2539 KLQNEAA

-2591 ELLKAAYPDGEWKK
+2591 ELLKVAYPDGEWKK
-2605 LGYGRYGMLGK
+2605 LGYGRYGMLAK

-2766 AREAQRVLKQRDRT
+2766 AREAQRVLKQRNRT
-2780 LNLFRQVTSAKRDTV
+2780 LDLFRQVTSAKRDTV

-2873 WTLSREEKQVEIEGR
+2873 WTLSREEKQIEIEGR

-2895 TTELTDRLATLGDTE
+2895 TTELTDRLSTLGDTE

-3189 ILRDKGF
+3189 ILRDKEF

-3227 SKGQAGRVADQFFRG
+3227 SKGQAGRLADQFFRG

-3338 TYFMQQGVQNV
+3338 TYFMQQAVQNV

-3504 IGAFTAAPYDDRVG
+3504 IGAFTDAPYDDRVG
-3518 GSPAISAIEGAVRT
+3518 GSPAISAIEGAART
-3532 PASVYEAVLA
+3532 ISGKPVYDAMFED
-3542 EGDKSRAVKDTL
+3542 GDKSRAVKDVL

>member
-1 MTNPYLRLVMG
+1 MTNPYLRLLRG

-21 GVRNPYEEMLD
+21 GIRNPYLQRLEND
-32 ASLAAE
+32 RRAE
-38 ERERARVLNNAFK
+38 EQERARVLNNAFK

-63 HERGKQSAMP
+63 HERGKQSVMP
-73 SAPTDSAI
+73 SAPADSAI
-81 GRLQSA
+81 GRLQSV
-87 FPVPPSPDMIQD
+87 FPVPPSPDLIQD
-99 KAQFKTDLTMREL
+99 KAQFKIDLTMREL
-112 MSNVAFAPA
+112 MSNITFAPA
-121 LKRKYTEEDFARIA
+121 LKRKYTQEDFARIA
-135 SDDSRQLS
+135 SDDSMHLS
-143 VVENTLKQTGDFGRS
+143 MVERTIKGIGGRGFMTEFPRATMGDLAFRKVSGETLSLKDEGRLLD
-158 FATGLLPST
+158 ATARVNELTAEQEGRGGISYALNT
-167 IGLSAA
+167 IGSTFGQFIAGAPAGAVGAAVGASTGAGIGAAGAAIGGQLGPQIATPEEFVTIPAATLTGALVGGRRGYAA
-173 GLGEWLDSAAIAWRK
+173 GLAIHNFRQ
-188 NVLGNIPGVA
+188 IA
-198 GALDKLDAQE
+198 GLSYLEYSNYRDINGQLMD
-208 AEFWAANPSLARAV
+208 PDIAR
-222 APVAGPGAA
+222 GAA
-231 LKTYGGVGKEVA
+231 LVVGALSTGTETFADITLSKSLPGFEKLIGKGGKEVA
-243 TAWRPDDIGIEDQI
+243 EQLLATDVGRSALSKLGRRVAETSGVEAVTEGVQGVIEILGGEAAKGI
-257 AEGLGQII
+257 AEGEFAPITMEEAGARVGESVFQGAIGGAGVPIVTAPVTIPVEQYFIDRQATYAKLEERSADGQLNRLQRA
-265 TTVALTAA
+265 V
-273 TGSPVPA
+273 
-280 SVAFAGMGAEQQAES
+280 E
-295 LRAAGLEPSERF
+295 AAG
-307 GELSVGAAI
+307 
-316 TGGSELLRLGSIMK
+316 
-330 VLPPGVRSRVLGS
+330 
-343 VVARISG
+343 
-350 QALEEGAQEIAE
+350 
-362 GLAQNLVT
+362 
-370 TTYDPTASVFEGL
+370 
-383 AEQGGIAAATAAIF
+383 
-397 QTGVE
+397 
-402 LLLPGRQRAPTAEQ
+402 
-416 LAAQAA
+416 
-422 LQGRSAEG
+422 
-430 QLTRLQE
+430 
-437 TLDAAA
+437 
-443 QSKLIN
+443 QSKLVK

-471 FIAPDSFAQVAGE
+471 FIAPDSFAQVAEE

-585 RIASEMN
+585 RIAGELN

-638 RIGGQPE
+638 RIGGQAAPSRPE
-645 GQVLASGR
+645 GQVPRTVSLFRGVGEGR
-653 AQIVSE
+653 
-659 AQQQQMYEAA
+659 
-669 DSFQEEANKVI
+669 
-680 EDSEFGY
+680 
-687 EMLDEQLAVIE
+687 
-698 AEYEARSD
+698 
-706 ALREID
+706 
-712 TVELSYNARRAFF
+712 
-725 DARFDALDP
+725 DP
-734 ASPEYDDE
+734 ASATDVGRFLSPDR
-742 LAALEEEADKV
+742 AV
-753 EAEAFIDE
+753 AEGYAGP
-761 QDRVAEESIRLMEE
+761 RGTVAEEQVTFSNL
-775 SEQRLEKET
+775 LETQTWMQAK
-784 ERLETEARRQIED
+784 ERLGLTPSATMQ
-797 FRRQAITDLV
+797 DLV
-807 DRFEEAYGT
+807 
-816 AALLDTAYEA
+816 AAAQAQGYDGVSFTTKNGV
-826 YAEYDT
+826 EYIQVPVAP
-832 RERMAV
+832 E
-838 TDDGEV
+838 GEF
-844 ISLRD
+844 
-849 LIARQGET
+849 

-864 RSREETLKKYGLD
+864 RTREETLKKYGLD

-1146 RKLNQPASEMT
+1146 RQLNQPASEMT

-1259 GDVAV
+1259 GDAAV

-1326 FGQDEI
+1326 FGQEAVDRAPQPRVIYEVAPDPNNTELAARWRQLTPEQRLAVSKIVAAEI
-1332 DGTAGTA
+1332 LPGVLRDLGASGRVLDQIGSYLDDTNPSFALALAA
-1339 GDGRRTEESR
+1339 GDVDTVAKIFGFVLSQDSMMAISPKEFPGSFQTSALRLDIGDKTFDEVAAIYATLRAITLPDGRQPIGGQTTSDGEMTILLGAEDDVIAIGDLVTQALGAAFPVTGHKVYAAFPDKQEYDYALPDGDPPGDAG
-1349 RLAPLEGAPNVRG
+1349 LA
-1362 NTGPDPRLVAVAEQY
+1362 
-1377 ARDNGVPLKRQAEYV
+1377 RQR
-1392 DVDPARAARIADA
+1392 ARAARSEASRVLNRETDRILGERRSQDTARDA
-1405 YDAMQHAPQD
+1405 GRDEQVDRGRLSSPRRLRDGTTEAVHYGRVAGLTATDPTRWGQGGAFLTREERNRIGEAPPRTYFGLNVGLPGGYAKEAGTGENAYYAYLPLDRLYDLSGD
-1415 PAVQEAY
+1415 PD
-1422 ANLIQQT
+1422 NLIV
-1429 LAQYRALEAAG
+1429 RAREIFQERNVA
-1440 YQFWFYDTTNDPYD
+1440 
-1454 GNPQNAMRDLRSTQS
+1454 SQS
-1469 MAVFSTE
+1469 AWEIAIQE
-1476 AGYGSNATDLDVA
+1476 AGYAGLWIN
-1489 DNPMLADTGIEW
+1489 NPAYGMAGIVFE
-1501 PYGAADGPMRRVL
+1501 PVPVSTERRP
-1514 ANDLFR
+1514 D
-1520 AVHDAFGHGLEGA
+1520 AV
-1533 SFRARGEENAWQA
+1533 
-1546 HVRLFTGSAIAA
+1546 
-1558 ITSET
+1558 
-1563 RGQNSWLNF
+1563 
-1572 GPYADANKTAR
+1572 P
-1583 VEDTIF
+1583 
-1589 ADQKTGLMPEWT
+1589 P
-1601 WTEGRAADMPD
+1601 
-1612 ADETFGQT
+1612 ADETFGQDPVEAFETPGSPEWEAAVRKFGVEGMVWEMPDGSDGPRKARARAMGFDVDSVLYHGAPRFSGSEMGDIKEFDRLWTVKNIKGRKPSIDTIGTWLSDTPTDDGAGMYAGSDGVIYPVVIRADRVFKTTWDELTKKSAAMDPEFSGNANARANSEAFRNWLIENGYDAIELAKQPGEFSKQRVVIVLDPANIRSVNAAFDPDNAASAQLLAQT

-1708 ALAKRGYPVLE
+1708 ALAQRGYTVLE

-1783 RLGSKTLGQPKAP
+1783 RLGP
-1796 IFFSAL
+1796 
-1802 SRFIE
+1802 
-1807 NSKTAKA
+1807 
-1814 PASQWKG
+1814 
-1821 MITNAPGIKVE
+1821 
-1832 EVEMSGVMEWLDLQ
+1832 
-1846 EGPVTREAVAAFVAA
+1846 
-1861 NGVTVE
+1861 
-1867 EVVKG
+1867 
-1872 APAEGNNARLE
+1872 
-1883 EIQREKLPL
+1883 
-1892 IEERDRIRVRQQ
+1892 
-1904 DLASKIDNQTINDKE
+1904 
-1919 KREYKANLNRFVEL
+1919 
-1933 GGLLV
+1933 
-1938 PLEQEE
+1938 
-1944 YNLSAPSGLDTKWSS
+1944 
-1959 YTLPGGENYTELLL
+1959 
-1973 TLPVKDPKKTT
+1973 
-1984 GYITV
+1984 
-1989 RDDDQADD
+1989 
-1997 ILTDM
+1997 
-2002 SAGGLEDLDYGRTET
+2002 
-2017 DTGTV
+2017 
-2022 IEIDG
+2022 
-2027 FDDGTWEEVTRI
+2027 
-2039 AEANGARLRR
+2039 
-2049 VETTGTQPTYRSSH
+2049 PT
-2063 WSEPNV
+2063 P
-2069 LAHVRFKER
+2069 
-2078 TGPNGERVLALEEVQ
+2078 
-2093 SDWHQAGR
+2093 
-2101 ERGYAGQDPMKNW
+2101 
-2114 EIKKDDQGYY
+2114 
-2124 AVGPTYDRV
+2124 
-2133 PFPMA
+2133 
-2138 TTDQEA
+2138 
-2144 QAQVRAW
+2144 
-2151 VEGRASK
+2151 
-2158 IPNAPFKNNAW
+2158 
-2169 VELVLKRMVRYAA
+2169 RYA
-2182 ENGFDTVAWIPGNI
+2182 
-2196 QNGKVVEADDNRAD
+2196 
-2210 FYDKIL
+2210 
-2216 PNIANKFGKK
+2216 
-2226 YGARVEKT
+2226 
-2234 PMDVADPSSSYA
+2234 
-2246 VGAYD
+2246 
-2251 ADGNL
+2251 
-2256 DMEFEDRAE
+2256 
-2265 AERYVAA
+2265 
-2272 ELADG
+2272 
-2277 NVLTLKDLGNLK
+2277 
-2289 FWTLPITPQLR
+2289 
-2300 AVAVEEGFSLFA
+2300 A

-2390 EVEGDVLDWWRGKA
+2390 EVEGDVLDWWRGRA

-2430 PEMQSMFQTF
+2430 PEMQGMFQTF

-2481 NRGLNAMFATKPAFM
+2481 NRGLNAMFATKPEFM

-2591 ELLKAAYPDGEWKK
+2591 ELLKAAYPDGEWKR

-2873 WTLSREEKQVEIEGR
+2873 WTLSREEKQIEIEGR

-2895 TTELTDRLATLGDTE
+2895 TTELTDRLSTLGDTE

-2918 TDAQKNMRS
+2918 TDAQKNLRS

-2948 VVGPFT
+2948 KVGPFT

-2997 PELAYTFK
+2997 PELSYTFK

-3037 DGTLDDSSWQKFLAR
+3037 DGTLDDSSWQKFIAR

-3296 RGASLMMVERGD
+3296 RGASMMMVERGD

-3338 TYFMQQGVQNV
+3338 TYFMQQAVQNV

-3407 MYSYFNMWG
+3407 MYSYFSMWG

-3504 IGAFTAAPYDDRVG
+3504 IGAFTDAPYDDRVG
-3518 GSPAISAIEGAVRT
+3518 GSPAISAIEGAART
-3532 PASVYEAVLA
+3532 ISGKPVYDAMFED
-3542 EGDKSRAVKDTL
+3542 GDKSRAVKDVL